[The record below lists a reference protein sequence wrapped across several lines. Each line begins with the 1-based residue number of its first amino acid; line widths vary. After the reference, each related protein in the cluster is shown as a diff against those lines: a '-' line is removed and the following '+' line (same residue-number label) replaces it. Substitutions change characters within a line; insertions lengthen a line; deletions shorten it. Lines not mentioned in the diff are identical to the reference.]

1 MFTIRKEYMDKRY
14 NSPGRRAIVA
24 GLMAATLLSNV
35 SGVAKYAYAETTPTA
50 QIKTTNVDL
59 AKLKLQ
65 KLNLNMND
73 YEVIHKDPTT
83 QINTFD
89 SSAYFSQPG
98 NGWAPTSIIQFSSQI
113 DKSKDHIVID
123 NPVEIL
129 FKNTGYYFG
138 RQTNV
143 RMKVNRVY
151 YDAIDYSG
159 TSYASTSTRERR
171 MSKPGDEVMF
181 AELDN
186 AAGENGVVQFTNYN
200 FYTGEPNAAP
210 YVHPVQGSKQNT
222 LNSWYTMRADVTYT
236 IEYADGTQADMKL
249 VVPVGDLDVI
259 SYVNKAKGDGAG
271 QNEMFELPNA
281 DAQASKIIFNR
292 NFASRLTRPSDNNG
306 TMVINPPANSIG
318 GNSLDWMYNTTGAT
332 IRSRSNSLTFT
343 SGSAD
348 ASGTD
353 FGVYVEHPAV
363 DPVKK
368 VDKTRIAS
376 YQDGKL
382 VYTIQS
388 TIPKVGT
395 DVIDDIDEFSIDD
408 LLDNRLKNV
417 TVKGVYVTD
426 SEDADPSTADWR
438 KLPPNKY
445 TIDTTGQKLKV
456 NIDKSQL
463 GHKQVK
469 VIFETDTLA
478 TDLSADT
485 SIINNQATVHTDDVP
500 SKSNVTRTQPT
511 YKFDHEFVAEDGSQL
526 PGDVTTLT
534 PGTTEDITPGTTV
547 TPNLF
552 TVPDAS
558 KPDTS
563 YKGYD
568 ASKVQV
574 KDDAKNGVWSFK
586 SWDKAN
592 ETLDHKN
599 GHFIGTWAFTPNAYA
614 QTYKYVMSDGSTVPA
629 EVNATL
635 PARVGDLVDGTNVT
649 AANPLAPAAENA
661 MQPTDKGY
669 DASKTQVKLPHGYAD
684 FIGWD
689 IPSATINR
697 ADVLHTGTW
706 EYHEN
711 LWGKSHEFK
720 SNTDKA
726 LPAGITAITPA
737 TVNDQYHDGD
747 TINADDFQIPAENVV
762 SSTNPLYDASKVQY
776 LDEHG
781 VWTADDAWDKS
792 NVVVDHADTHFV
804 RGWTYQANSY
814 AKNHK
819 FESVDGTPLPTE
831 LTAITP
837 ASSNGYEDGT
847 VLNADTFEVPAANK
861 VDASDKLY
869 QEGKTQFRSND
880 GMGVWTAEPAWD
892 KHDVTV
898 DHADVTFTLKWSY
911 SEYKFGKQ
919 HKFVAEDGSELP
931 QGIKDITPGN
941 IENQYKPNEVI
952 TADGFEVPADKK
964 PADGTEYADASK
976 KQFVDTERDGVW
988 EFIGW
993 DKDNITV
1000 DHSDDNLFTGTWR
1013 FSPYHHKQ
1021 THEFVS
1027 GTDGKQLPEKIL
1039 NMTPG
1044 EVDGLVTGNTANPS
1058 TFTVAD
1064 GDKTPDTNREYQV
1077 GKVQV
1082 VDGAGSWTFKSW
1094 DKDSET
1100 VNKTDVHFV
1109 GTWEYN
1115 EPSFGKT
1122 HKYVSETEGME
1133 LPKVVTDTLPGN
1145 VTDAYK
1151 RGEVVNGDTIP
1162 NEVTDEDN
1170 DGVWTTTG
1178 WKTKDVTIE
1187 NSDPEFVAGWT
1198 FKANP
1203 HKATYEFVSGTPGKD
1218 LPKSIV
1224 DMTPT
1229 DPADYTKGT
1238 EVPAKSEFEK
1248 TVKDEDNDG
1257 VWTFKSYDHDK
1268 QTVEKSDIKF
1278 VGTWEF
1284 TPNTYP
1290 VGYEFKSTDPKR
1302 ELPKVVKDKLPKD
1315 DKTYITKT
1323 PVDAQKIPNDPV
1335 YDPELDIDWTFNKWD
1350 SSKKTIEREG
1360 IKFTGE
1366 WTPKQREYKVT
1377 YKFTSGTSGR
1387 ELPKEVTDLLP
1398 KDNKIYV
1405 TGSKVKSNKPSKTEV
1420 KVDGGTWKFKEFP
1433 PELTIDKK
1441 DGEFA
1446 GEWVFEADPEPA
1458 KPAAKPVPKTGD
1470 ATTTAPVVGGITAI
1484 MTSILAFFGIKRKS
1498 DD

>member
-1 MFTIRKEYMDKRY
+1 MDKRY

-35 SGVAKYAYAETTPTA
+35 SGIAKHAYAETPTTA

-73 YEVIHKDPTT
+73 YEVVHKDPTT

-281 DAQASKIIFNR
+281 DSQASKIIFNR
-292 NFASRLTRPSDNNG
+292 NFAARLTRPSDNNG

-426 SEDADPSTADWR
+426 SEDADPPTADWR

-592 ETLDHKN
+592 ETLDKKN

-635 PARVGDLVDGTNVT
+635 PARVGDLIDGTNVT
-649 AANPLAPAAENA
+649 AANPLAPAAENV

-669 DASKTQVKLPHGYAD
+669 DATKTQVKLPHGYAD
-684 FIGWD
+684 FVNWD

-720 SNTDKA
+720 SNTDKT

-762 SSTNPLYDASKVQY
+762 PATNPLYDTNKIQY
-776 LDEHG
+776 LDKHG

-819 FESVDGTPLPTE
+819 FESVDGTPLPGE

-931 QGIKDITPGN
+931 QGIKDITPASV
-941 IENQYKPNEVI
+941 ENQYKPNEVI
-952 TADGFEVPADKK
+952 TADSFEVPADKK
-964 PADGTEYADASK
+964 PSDGTEYADASK

-988 EFIGW
+988 EFVSW

-1000 DHSDDNLFTGTWR
+1000 DHSDDNLFTGTW
-1013 FSPYHHKQ
+1013 K
-1021 THEFVS
+1021 
-1027 GTDGKQLPEKIL
+1027 
-1039 NMTPG
+1039 
-1044 EVDGLVTGNTANPS
+1044 
-1058 TFTVAD
+1058 
-1064 GDKTPDTNREYQV
+1064 
-1077 GKVQV
+1077 
-1082 VDGAGSWTFKSW
+1082 
-1094 DKDSET
+1094 
-1100 VNKTDVHFV
+1100 FV
-1109 GTWEYN
+1109 GY
-1115 EPSFGKT
+1115 S
-1122 HKYVSETEGME
+1122 
-1133 LPKVVTDTLPGN
+1133 
-1145 VTDAYK
+1145 
-1151 RGEVVNGDTIP
+1151 
-1162 NEVTDEDN
+1162 
-1170 DGVWTTTG
+1170 
-1178 WKTKDVTIE
+1178 
-1187 NSDPEFVAGWT
+1187 
-1198 FKANP
+1198 

-1229 DPADYTKGT
+1229 DPTKYTKGT

-1257 VWTFKSYDHDK
+1257 TWTFKSYDHDK
-1268 QTVEKSDIKF
+1268 QTIEKSDIKF

-1323 PVDAQKIPNDPV
+1323 PVDVQKIPNDQV

-1350 SSKKTIEREG
+1350 SPKKTIEREG

-1377 YKFTSGTSGR
+1377 YKFTSGTPGK
-1387 ELPKEVTDLLP
+1387 ELPKEVIDLLP
-1398 KDNKIYV
+1398 KDDKTYV
-1405 TGSKVKSNKPSKTEV
+1405 TGSKVKSNTPSKTEV

-1446 GEWVFEADPEPA
+1446 GEWVFEADPAPTPEPQ

-1470 ATTTAPVVGGITAI
+1470 ATTTAPVVGGIAAI

>member
-1 MFTIRKEYMDKRY
+1 MFTNRKEYMDKRY

-35 SGVAKYAYAETTPTA
+35 SGIVKSAYAETPTTA

-200 FYTGEPNAAP
+200 FYTGKPNAAP
-210 YVHPVQGSKQNT
+210 YVHPTNGSKQNT
-222 LNSWYTMRADVTYT
+222 LSSWYTMRADVTYT

-249 VVPVGDLDVI
+249 VVPVGDIDVI
-259 SYVNKAKGDGAG
+259 NWVNKQKGDGAG
-271 QNEMFELPNA
+271 QNESFELPNA
-281 DAQASKIIFNR
+281 DSQASKIIFNR
-292 NFASRLTRPSDNNG
+292 NFAARLTRPSDNNG

-318 GNSLDWMYNTTGAT
+318 GNSMDWMYNTTGTT

-478 TDLSADT
+478 TDLSTDT

-552 TVPDAS
+552 SVPDTS

-614 QTYKYVMSDGSTVPA
+614 QTYKYVMSDGSAVPA

-635 PARVGDLVDGTNVT
+635 PARVGDLIDGTNVT
-649 AANPLAPAAENA
+649 AANPLAPAAENV

-669 DASKTQVKLPHGYAD
+669 DATKTQVKLPHGYAD

-762 SSTNPLYDASKVQY
+762 PSTNPLYDASKVQY

-781 VWTADDAWDKS
+781 VWTVDDAWDKS

-898 DHADVTFTLKWSY
+898 DHGDVTFTLKWSY

-931 QGIKDITPGN
+931 QGIKDITPASV
-941 IENQYKPNEVI
+941 ENQYKPNEVI

-988 EFIGW
+988 EFVSW
-993 DKDNITV
+993 DKDDITV
-1000 DHSDDNLFTGTWR
+1000 DHSDDNLFTGTWK
-1013 FSPYHHKQ
+1013 FMGYS
-1021 THEFVS
+1021 
-1027 GTDGKQLPEKIL
+1027 
-1039 NMTPG
+1039 
-1044 EVDGLVTGNTANPS
+1044 
-1058 TFTVAD
+1058 
-1064 GDKTPDTNREYQV
+1064 
-1077 GKVQV
+1077 
-1082 VDGAGSWTFKSW
+1082 
-1094 DKDSET
+1094 
-1100 VNKTDVHFV
+1100 
-1109 GTWEYN
+1109 
-1115 EPSFGKT
+1115 
-1122 HKYVSETEGME
+1122 
-1133 LPKVVTDTLPGN
+1133 
-1145 VTDAYK
+1145 
-1151 RGEVVNGDTIP
+1151 
-1162 NEVTDEDN
+1162 
-1170 DGVWTTTG
+1170 
-1178 WKTKDVTIE
+1178 
-1187 NSDPEFVAGWT
+1187 
-1198 FKANP
+1198 
-1203 HKATYEFVSGTPGKD
+1203 HKATYEFVSGTPGKE

-1229 DPADYTKGT
+1229 DPAKYTKGT

-1257 VWTFKSYDHDK
+1257 TWTFKSYDHDK

-1323 PVDAQKIPNDPV
+1323 SVDAQKIPNDPV

-1350 SSKKTIEREG
+1350 SPKKTIEREG

-1377 YKFTSGTSGR
+1377 YKFTSGTPGK

-1398 KDNKIYV
+1398 KDDKTYV

-1446 GEWVFEADPEPA
+1446 GEWVFEADPVPTPEPQ

-1470 ATTTAPVVGGITAI
+1470 ATTTAPVVGGIAAI

>member
-1 MFTIRKEYMDKRY
+1 MDKRY

-35 SGVAKYAYAETTPTA
+35 SGIVKSAYAETPTTA

-73 YEVIHKDPTT
+73 YEVVHKDPTT

-259 SYVNKAKGDGAG
+259 NYVNKAKGDGAG

-281 DAQASKIIFNR
+281 DSQASKIIFNR
-292 NFASRLTRPSDNNG
+292 NFAARLTRPSDNNG

-445 TIDTTGQKLKV
+445 TIDTTGQRLKV

-599 GHFIGTWAFTPNAYA
+599 GHFIGTWAFTPNTYA
-614 QTYKYVMSDGSTVPA
+614 QTYKYIMSDGSAVPA

-635 PARVGDLVDGTNVT
+635 PARVGDLIDGTNVT
-649 AANPLAPAAENA
+649 AANPLAPAAENV
-661 MQPTDKGY
+661 MRSTDKGY
-669 DASKTQVKLPHGYAD
+669 DATKTQVKLPHGYAD

-747 TINADDFQIPAENVV
+747 TINADEFQIPADHVV
-762 SSTNPLYDASKVQY
+762 STTNPLYDANKVQY

-837 ASSNGYEDGT
+837 VSSDGYEDGT

-911 SEYKFGKQ
+911 QEYKFGKQ

-931 QGIKDITPGN
+931 QGIKDITPAN
-941 IENQYKPNEVI
+941 VENQYKPNEVI

-988 EFIGW
+988 EFVSW

-1000 DHSDDNLFTGTWR
+1000 DHSDDNLFTGTWK
-1013 FSPYHHKQ
+1013 FMGYS
-1021 THEFVS
+1021 
-1027 GTDGKQLPEKIL
+1027 
-1039 NMTPG
+1039 
-1044 EVDGLVTGNTANPS
+1044 
-1058 TFTVAD
+1058 
-1064 GDKTPDTNREYQV
+1064 
-1077 GKVQV
+1077 
-1082 VDGAGSWTFKSW
+1082 
-1094 DKDSET
+1094 
-1100 VNKTDVHFV
+1100 
-1109 GTWEYN
+1109 
-1115 EPSFGKT
+1115 
-1122 HKYVSETEGME
+1122 
-1133 LPKVVTDTLPGN
+1133 
-1145 VTDAYK
+1145 
-1151 RGEVVNGDTIP
+1151 
-1162 NEVTDEDN
+1162 
-1170 DGVWTTTG
+1170 
-1178 WKTKDVTIE
+1178 
-1187 NSDPEFVAGWT
+1187 
-1198 FKANP
+1198 

-1229 DPADYTKGT
+1229 DPAKYTKGT

-1257 VWTFKSYDHDK
+1257 TWTFKSYDHDK

-1350 SSKKTIEREG
+1350 SPKKTIEREG

-1377 YKFTSGTSGR
+1377 YKFTSGTPGK

-1398 KDNKIYV
+1398 KDDKTYV
-1405 TGSKVKSNKPSKTEV
+1405 TGSKVKSNTPSKTEV

-1446 GEWVFEADPEPA
+1446 GEWVFEADPAPAPTPEPQ

-1470 ATTTAPVVGGITAI
+1470 ATTVAPAVGGIAAI

>member
-1 MFTIRKEYMDKRY
+1 MDKHY

-35 SGVAKYAYAETTPTA
+35 SGIVKFAYAETPNTA

-259 SYVNKAKGDGAG
+259 NSVNKLKGDGAG

-281 DAQASKIIFNR
+281 DSQASKIIFNR
-292 NFASRLTRPSDNNG
+292 NFAARLTRPSDNNG
-306 TMVINPPANSIG
+306 TMVINPPANSTG
-318 GNSLDWMYNTTGAT
+318 GNSLDWMYNTTGTT

-438 KLPPNKY
+438 KLPASRY
-445 TIDTTGQKLKV
+445 TVDTTGQRLKV

-614 QTYKYVMSDGSTVPA
+614 QTYKYVMSDGSAVPA

-649 AANPLAPAAENA
+649 AANPLAPAAKNV

-669 DASKTQVKLPHGYAD
+669 DATKTQVKLPHGYAN
-684 FIGWD
+684 FISWD

-720 SNTDKA
+720 SNTDRA
-726 LPAGITAITPA
+726 LPAGITALTPA

-747 TINADDFQIPAENVV
+747 TINADSFQIPAENVV
-762 SSTNPLYDASKVQY
+762 PSTNPLYDANKVQY

-781 VWTADDAWDKS
+781 VWTADDSWDKS

-869 QEGKTQFRSND
+869 QDGKTQFRSND

-898 DHADVTFTLKWSY
+898 DHGDVTFTLKWSY

-931 QGIKDITPGN
+931 QGIKDITPASV
-941 IENQYKPNEVI
+941 ENQYKPNEVI

-988 EFIGW
+988 EFVSW

-1000 DHSDDNLFTGTWR
+1000 DHSDDNLFTGTWK
-1013 FSPYHHKQ
+1013 FMGYS
-1021 THEFVS
+1021 
-1027 GTDGKQLPEKIL
+1027 
-1039 NMTPG
+1039 
-1044 EVDGLVTGNTANPS
+1044 
-1058 TFTVAD
+1058 
-1064 GDKTPDTNREYQV
+1064 
-1077 GKVQV
+1077 
-1082 VDGAGSWTFKSW
+1082 
-1094 DKDSET
+1094 
-1100 VNKTDVHFV
+1100 
-1109 GTWEYN
+1109 
-1115 EPSFGKT
+1115 
-1122 HKYVSETEGME
+1122 
-1133 LPKVVTDTLPGN
+1133 
-1145 VTDAYK
+1145 
-1151 RGEVVNGDTIP
+1151 
-1162 NEVTDEDN
+1162 
-1170 DGVWTTTG
+1170 
-1178 WKTKDVTIE
+1178 
-1187 NSDPEFVAGWT
+1187 
-1198 FKANP
+1198 
-1203 HKATYEFVSGTPGKD
+1203 HKATYEFVSGTPGKE

-1229 DPADYTKGT
+1229 DPAEYTKGT

-1257 VWTFKSYDHDK
+1257 TWTFKSYDHDK

-1350 SSKKTIEREG
+1350 SPKKTIEREG

-1377 YKFTSGTSGR
+1377 YKFTSGTPGKD
-1387 ELPKEVTDLLP
+1387 LPKEVTDLLP
-1398 KDNKIYV
+1398 KDDKTYV

-1470 ATTTAPVVGGITAI
+1470 ATTTAPAVGGIAAI

-1498 DD
+1498 DE

>member
-1 MFTIRKEYMDKRY
+1 MDKRY
-14 NSPGRRAIVA
+14 NSLGRRAIVA
-24 GLMAATLLSNV
+24 GLMTATFLSNV
-35 SGVAKYAYAETTPTA
+35 SGIVKSAYAETPTTA

-73 YEVIHKDPTT
+73 YEVVHKDPTT

-159 TSYASTSTRERR
+159 TSYAATSTRERR
-171 MSKPGDEVMF
+171 ISKAEDEVMF

-281 DAQASKIIFNR
+281 DSQASKIIFNR
-292 NFASRLTRPSDNNG
+292 NFAARLTRPSDNNG
-306 TMVINPPANSIG
+306 TMVINPPTNSIG

-614 QTYKYVMSDGSTVPA
+614 QTYKYVMSDGSAVPA

-649 AANPLAPAAENA
+649 AANPLAPAAENV

-669 DASKTQVKLPHGYAD
+669 DATKTQVKLPHGYAD

-726 LPAGITAITPA
+726 LPAGITALTPA

-747 TINADDFQIPAENVV
+747 TINADSFQIPADHVV
-762 SSTNPLYDASKVQY
+762 PSTNPLYDANKVQY

-837 ASSNGYEDGT
+837 ASSDGYEDGT

-911 SEYKFGKQ
+911 TEYKFGKQ

-931 QGIKDITPGN
+931 QGIKDITPASV
-941 IENQYKPNEVI
+941 ENQYKPNEVI
-952 TADGFEVPADKK
+952 TADSFEVPADKK

-988 EFIGW
+988 EFVSW

-1000 DHSDDNLFTGTWR
+1000 DHSDDNLFTGTWK
-1013 FSPYHHKQ
+1013 FMGYS
-1021 THEFVS
+1021 
-1027 GTDGKQLPEKIL
+1027 
-1039 NMTPG
+1039 
-1044 EVDGLVTGNTANPS
+1044 
-1058 TFTVAD
+1058 
-1064 GDKTPDTNREYQV
+1064 
-1077 GKVQV
+1077 
-1082 VDGAGSWTFKSW
+1082 
-1094 DKDSET
+1094 
-1100 VNKTDVHFV
+1100 
-1109 GTWEYN
+1109 
-1115 EPSFGKT
+1115 
-1122 HKYVSETEGME
+1122 
-1133 LPKVVTDTLPGN
+1133 
-1145 VTDAYK
+1145 
-1151 RGEVVNGDTIP
+1151 
-1162 NEVTDEDN
+1162 
-1170 DGVWTTTG
+1170 
-1178 WKTKDVTIE
+1178 
-1187 NSDPEFVAGWT
+1187 
-1198 FKANP
+1198 
-1203 HKATYEFVSGTPGKD
+1203 HKATYEFVSGTPGKE

-1229 DPADYTKGT
+1229 DPAKYTKGT

-1257 VWTFKSYDHDK
+1257 TWTFKSYDHDK

-1315 DKTYITKT
+1315 DKTYIAKT

-1350 SSKKTIEREG
+1350 SPKKTIEREG

-1377 YKFTSGTSGR
+1377 YKFTSGTPGK

-1398 KDNKIYV
+1398 KDDKTYV
-1405 TGSKVKSNKPSKTEV
+1405 TGSKVNSNKPSKTEV

-1446 GEWVFEADPEPA
+1446 GEWVFEADPAPTPEPQ

-1470 ATTTAPVVGGITAI
+1470 ATTTTPVVGGIAAI

>member
-35 SGVAKYAYAETTPTA
+35 SGIVKSAYAETPNTA

-73 YEVIHKDPTT
+73 YEVVHKDPTT

-186 AAGENGVVQFTNYN
+186 AAGENGVVQFTNCN

-222 LNSWYTMRADVTYT
+222 LNSWYTMRADVTCT

-281 DAQASKIIFNR
+281 DSQASKIIFNR
-292 NFASRLTRPSDNNG
+292 NFAARLTRPSDNNG

-417 TVKGVYVTD
+417 TVEGVYVTD

-526 PGDVTTLT
+526 PGDVTALT

-574 KDDAKNGVWSFK
+574 KDDTKNGVWSFK

-614 QTYKYVMSDGSTVPA
+614 QTYKYVMSDGSAVPA

-649 AANPLAPAAENA
+649 AANPLAPAAENV

-669 DASKTQVKLPHGYAD
+669 DATKTQVKLPHGYAD

-747 TINADDFQIPAENVV
+747 TINADTFQIPAENVV
-762 SSTNPLYDASKVQY
+762 PSTNPLYDANKVQY

-792 NVVVDHADTHFV
+792 NVTVDHADTHFV

-819 FESVDGTPLPTE
+819 FGSVDGTPLPTE

-837 ASSNGYEDGT
+837 ASSSGYEDGT

-880 GMGVWTAEPAWD
+880 GMGVWTAEPEWD

-898 DHADVTFTLKWSY
+898 DHGDVTFTLKWRY
-911 SEYKFGKQ
+911 QEYKFGKQ

-931 QGIKDITPGN
+931 QGIKDITPAN
-941 IENQYKPNEVI
+941 VENQYKPNEVI
-952 TADGFEVPADKK
+952 TADGFEVPTDKK

-1000 DHSDDNLFTGTWR
+1000 DHSDDNLFTGTWK
-1013 FSPYHHKQ
+1013 FMGYS
-1021 THEFVS
+1021 
-1027 GTDGKQLPEKIL
+1027 
-1039 NMTPG
+1039 
-1044 EVDGLVTGNTANPS
+1044 
-1058 TFTVAD
+1058 
-1064 GDKTPDTNREYQV
+1064 
-1077 GKVQV
+1077 
-1082 VDGAGSWTFKSW
+1082 
-1094 DKDSET
+1094 
-1100 VNKTDVHFV
+1100 
-1109 GTWEYN
+1109 
-1115 EPSFGKT
+1115 
-1122 HKYVSETEGME
+1122 
-1133 LPKVVTDTLPGN
+1133 
-1145 VTDAYK
+1145 
-1151 RGEVVNGDTIP
+1151 
-1162 NEVTDEDN
+1162 
-1170 DGVWTTTG
+1170 
-1178 WKTKDVTIE
+1178 
-1187 NSDPEFVAGWT
+1187 
-1198 FKANP
+1198 
-1203 HKATYEFVSGTPGKD
+1203 HKATYEFVSGTSGKK

-1229 DPADYTKGT
+1229 DPVKYTKGT

-1257 VWTFKSYDHDK
+1257 TWTFKSYDHDK
-1268 QTVEKSDIKF
+1268 QTIEKSDIKF

-1290 VGYEFKSTDPKR
+1290 VGYEFKSSDPKR

-1350 SSKKTIEREG
+1350 SPKKTIEREG

-1377 YKFTSGTSGR
+1377 YKFTSGTPGK

-1398 KDNKIYV
+1398 KDDKTYV

-1446 GEWVFEADPEPA
+1446 GEWVFEADPAPTPEPQKPVA
-1458 KPAAKPVPKTGD
+1458 KTVPKTGD
-1470 ATTTAPVVGGITAI
+1470 ATTVVPAVGGIAAI

-1498 DD
+1498 NE

>member
-1 MFTIRKEYMDKRY
+1 MKKNKFVFNK
-14 NSPGRRAIVA
+14 AVAA
-24 GLMAATLLSNV
+24 GLMLTSIVSPFVTNPATAHAAEPV
-35 SGVAKYAYAETTPTA
+35 

-59 AKLKLQ
+59 SKLQLQ

-73 YEVIHKDPTT
+73 YEIVHQDPTT
-83 QINTFD
+83 KINMFD
-89 SSAYFSQPG
+89 MSAYHTQPDSAWTPF
-98 NGWAPTSIIQFSSQI
+98 NIIQFSSQI
-113 DKSKDHIVID
+113 DKSKDHIEID

-138 RQTNV
+138 KQTNV
-143 RMKVNRVY
+143 RVKVNKVY
-151 YDAIDYSG
+151 YDAVDYSG
-159 TSYASTSTRERR
+159 TSWASKGSREAR
-171 MSKPGDEVMF
+171 MNAPQNEVMF
-181 AELDN
+181 GELDD
-186 AAGENGVVQFTNYN
+186 ATAETGLMQFTNYN
-200 FYTGEPNAAP
+200 FYTTEPNFAP
-210 YVHPVQGSKQNT
+210 YTHAKPGSSQNA
-222 LNSWYTMRADVTYT
+222 LMSMYTMRADVTYT

-249 VVPVGDLDVI
+249 VMPVADIDVI
-259 SYVNKAKGDGAG
+259 NWATKAGSSAVN
-271 QNEMFELPNA
+271 QNEMFGLPNA
-281 DAQASKIIFNR
+281 SEQASKVIFNQG
-292 NFASRLTRPSDNNG
+292 FSGRLTQPESNNG
-306 TMVINPPANSIG
+306 NMLVDPPKGSVG
-318 GNSLDWMYNTTGAT
+318 GNTNDWMYNTTGTT
-332 IRSRSNSLTFT
+332 IRSRTNSLTFT

-353 FGVYVEHPAV
+353 FGVFVEHPQSE
-363 DPVKK
+363 PVKK

-376 YQDGKL
+376 YTDGTL
-382 VYTIQS
+382 EYTIQAAV
-388 TIPKVGT
+388 PKVGT
-395 DVIDDIDEFSIDD
+395 DVIDAIDSFSIED
-408 LLDNRLKNV
+408 LLDNRLKDV
-417 TVKGVYVTD
+417 EVKGVYTTD
-426 SEDADPSTADWR
+426 SEDANPGVAEWT
-438 KLPPNKY
+438 KLRGTQY
-445 TIDTTGQKLKV
+445 TIDTTGNRLKV
-456 NIDKSQL
+456 DINKNLL
-463 GHKQVK
+463 GHKQFKVVFVVK
-469 VIFETDTLA
+469 TQSH
-478 TDLSADT
+478 DLMADT
-485 SIINNQATVHTDDVP
+485 SIINNQAISHSDDVP
-500 SKSNVTRTQPT
+500 SKSNVVRTQPT
-511 YKFDHEFVAEDGSQL
+511 LMYDHEFKSEDGSEL
-526 PGDVTTLT
+526 PQDVKTLT
-534 PGTTEDITPGTTV
+534 PASTEDITPGTTV

-552 TVPDAS
+552 SVPEAS
-558 KPDTS
+558 KPNAT
-563 YKGYD
+563 YNGYD
-568 ASKVQV
+568 AGKVQV
-574 KDDAKNGVWSFK
+574 KDDVKNGVWSFK
-586 SWDKAN
+586 SWDKQS
-592 ETLDHKN
+592 ETLEKKN

-614 QTYKYVMSDGSTVPA
+614 QTYKYVMSDGSAVPA

-649 AANPLAPAAENA
+649 AANPLAPAAENV

-669 DASKTQVKLPHGYAD
+669 DATKTQVKLPHGYAN
-684 FIGWD
+684 FVNWD
-689 IPSATINR
+689 IPSVTINR

-726 LPAGITAITPA
+726 LPAGITALTPA

-747 TINADDFQIPAENVV
+747 TINADSFQIPAENVV
-762 SSTNPLYDASKVQY
+762 PSTNPLYDANKVQY

-898 DHADVTFTLKWSY
+898 DHGDVTFTLKWSY

-931 QGIKDITPGN
+931 QGIKDITPAN
-941 IENQYKPNEVI
+941 VENQYKPNEVI
-952 TADGFEVPADKK
+952 TADGFEVPADKR

-988 EFIGW
+988 EFVSW

-1000 DHSDDNLFTGTWR
+1000 DHSDDNLFTGTWK
-1013 FSPYHHKQ
+1013 F
-1021 THEFVS
+1021 
-1027 GTDGKQLPEKIL
+1027 
-1039 NMTPG
+1039 
-1044 EVDGLVTGNTANPS
+1044 
-1058 TFTVAD
+1058 
-1064 GDKTPDTNREYQV
+1064 
-1077 GKVQV
+1077 
-1082 VDGAGSWTFKSW
+1082 
-1094 DKDSET
+1094 
-1100 VNKTDVHFV
+1100 
-1109 GTWEYN
+1109 
-1115 EPSFGKT
+1115 
-1122 HKYVSETEGME
+1122 
-1133 LPKVVTDTLPGN
+1133 
-1145 VTDAYK
+1145 
-1151 RGEVVNGDTIP
+1151 NGY
-1162 NEVTDEDN
+1162 
-1170 DGVWTTTG
+1170 
-1178 WKTKDVTIE
+1178 
-1187 NSDPEFVAGWT
+1187 S
-1198 FKANP
+1198 
-1203 HKATYEFVSGTPGKD
+1203 HKATYEFVSGTPGKE

-1229 DPADYTKGT
+1229 DPAKYTKGT

-1257 VWTFKSYDHDK
+1257 TWTFKSYDHDK

-1350 SSKKTIEREG
+1350 SPKKTIEREG

-1377 YKFTSGTSGR
+1377 YKFTSGTPGK

-1398 KDNKIYV
+1398 KDDKTYV

-1446 GEWVFEADPEPA
+1446 GEWVFEADPAPTPEPQ
-1458 KPAAKPVPKTGD
+1458 KPVPATGQEEVSPFGI
-1470 ATTTAPVVGGITAI
+1470 AGGIAAI
-1484 MTSILAFFGIKRKS
+1484 AAAALAFIGYKRSKR
-1498 DD
+1498 DDDIEK

>member
-1 MFTIRKEYMDKRY
+1 MDKRY

-35 SGVAKYAYAETTPTA
+35 SGMVKSAYAETPTTA
-50 QIKTTNVDL
+50 QIKSTNVDL
-59 AKLKLQ
+59 ARLKLQ

-151 YDAIDYSG
+151 YDAVDYSG

-171 MSKPGDEVMF
+171 MSKSEDEVMF

-200 FYTGEPNAAP
+200 FYTAEPSAAP

-249 VVPVGDLDVI
+249 VVPVGDIDVI
-259 SYVNKAKGDGAG
+259 NSVNKLKGDGAG

-281 DAQASKIIFNR
+281 DSQASKIILNR
-292 NFASRLTRPSDNNG
+292 NFAARLTHPSDNNG
-306 TMVINPPANSIG
+306 TMVVNPPANSTG
-318 GNSLDWMYNTTGAT
+318 GNSLDWMYNTTGTT

-438 KLPPNKY
+438 KLTPNKY

-552 TVPDAS
+552 SVPETA
-558 KPDTS
+558 KPNAT
-563 YKGYD
+563 YNGYD
-568 ASKVQV
+568 AGKVQV

-614 QTYKYVMSDGSTVPA
+614 QTYKYVMSDGSAVPA

-649 AANPLAPAAENA
+649 AANPLAPAAENV

-669 DASKTQVKLPHGYAD
+669 DATKTQVKLPHGYAD

-747 TINADDFQIPAENVV
+747 TISADSFQIPAENVV
-762 SSTNPLYDASKVQY
+762 PSTNPLYDANKVQY

-781 VWTADDAWDKS
+781 VWTADGAWDKS
-792 NVVVDHADTHFV
+792 DVVVDHADTHFV

-819 FESVDGTPLPTE
+819 FESVDGTPLPAE

-861 VDASDKLY
+861 VDTSDKLY

-880 GMGVWTAEPAWD
+880 GVGVWTAEPAWD

-898 DHADVTFTLKWSY
+898 DHGDVTFTLKWSY

-931 QGIKDITPGN
+931 QGIKDITPAN
-941 IENQYKPNEVI
+941 VENQYKPNEVI
-952 TADGFEVPADKK
+952 TADGFEVPSDKK
-964 PADGTEYADASK
+964 PVDGTEYADASK

-988 EFIGW
+988 EFVSW

-1000 DHSDDNLFTGTWR
+1000 DHSDDNLFTGTWK
-1013 FSPYHHKQ
+1013 FMGYS
-1021 THEFVS
+1021 
-1027 GTDGKQLPEKIL
+1027 
-1039 NMTPG
+1039 
-1044 EVDGLVTGNTANPS
+1044 
-1058 TFTVAD
+1058 
-1064 GDKTPDTNREYQV
+1064 
-1077 GKVQV
+1077 
-1082 VDGAGSWTFKSW
+1082 
-1094 DKDSET
+1094 
-1100 VNKTDVHFV
+1100 
-1109 GTWEYN
+1109 
-1115 EPSFGKT
+1115 
-1122 HKYVSETEGME
+1122 
-1133 LPKVVTDTLPGN
+1133 
-1145 VTDAYK
+1145 
-1151 RGEVVNGDTIP
+1151 
-1162 NEVTDEDN
+1162 
-1170 DGVWTTTG
+1170 
-1178 WKTKDVTIE
+1178 
-1187 NSDPEFVAGWT
+1187 
-1198 FKANP
+1198 
-1203 HKATYEFVSGTPGKD
+1203 HKATYEFVSGTPGKE

-1229 DPADYTKGT
+1229 DPAKYTKGT

-1257 VWTFKSYDHDK
+1257 TWTFKSYDHDK

-1350 SSKKTIEREG
+1350 SPKKTIEREG

-1377 YKFTSGTSGR
+1377 YKFTSGTPGK

-1398 KDNKIYV
+1398 KDDKTYV
-1405 TGSKVKSNKPSKTEV
+1405 TGSKVKSNTPSKTEV

-1446 GEWVFEADPEPA
+1446 GEWVFETDPEPA
-1458 KPAAKPVPKTGD
+1458 KPDAKPVPKTGD
-1470 ATTTAPVVGGITAI
+1470 ATTVAPAVGGIAAI

>member
-35 SGVAKYAYAETTPTA
+35 SGIVKSAYAETPNTA

-73 YEVIHKDPTT
+73 YEVVHKDPTT

-200 FYTGEPNAAP
+200 FYTGEPNTAP

-259 SYVNKAKGDGAG
+259 NYVNKAKGDGAG

-281 DAQASKIIFNR
+281 DSQASKIIFNR
-292 NFASRLTRPSDNNG
+292 NFAARLTRPSDNNG

-511 YKFDHEFVAEDGSQL
+511 YKFDHEFVAEDGAQL

-558 KPDTS
+558 KPDNS

-614 QTYKYVMSDGSTVPA
+614 QTYKYVMSDGSAVPA

-649 AANPLAPAAENA
+649 AANPLAPAAENV

-669 DASKTQVKLPHGYAD
+669 DASKTQVKLPHGYAN
-684 FIGWD
+684 FVNWD

-726 LPAGITAITPA
+726 LPAGITALTPA

-747 TINADDFQIPAENVV
+747 TINADEFQIPADHVV
-762 SSTNPLYDASKVQY
+762 PTTNPLYDASKVQY

-781 VWTADDAWDKS
+781 VWTADDTWDKS

-898 DHADVTFTLKWSY
+898 DHGDVTFTLKWSY

-931 QGIKDITPGN
+931 QGIKDITPVN
-941 IENQYKPNEVI
+941 VENQYKPNEVI
-952 TADGFEVPADKK
+952 TADSFEVPADKK

-988 EFIGW
+988 EFVSW

-1000 DHSDDNLFTGTWR
+1000 DHSDDNLFTGTWK
-1013 FSPYHHKQ
+1013 F
-1021 THEFVS
+1021 
-1027 GTDGKQLPEKIL
+1027 
-1039 NMTPG
+1039 
-1044 EVDGLVTGNTANPS
+1044 TGYS
-1058 TFTVAD
+1058 
-1064 GDKTPDTNREYQV
+1064 
-1077 GKVQV
+1077 
-1082 VDGAGSWTFKSW
+1082 
-1094 DKDSET
+1094 
-1100 VNKTDVHFV
+1100 
-1109 GTWEYN
+1109 
-1115 EPSFGKT
+1115 
-1122 HKYVSETEGME
+1122 
-1133 LPKVVTDTLPGN
+1133 
-1145 VTDAYK
+1145 
-1151 RGEVVNGDTIP
+1151 
-1162 NEVTDEDN
+1162 
-1170 DGVWTTTG
+1170 
-1178 WKTKDVTIE
+1178 
-1187 NSDPEFVAGWT
+1187 
-1198 FKANP
+1198 

-1229 DPADYTKGT
+1229 DPAKYTKGT

-1248 TVKDEDNDG
+1248 TIKDEDNDG
-1257 VWTFKSYDHDK
+1257 TWTFKSYDHDK

-1290 VGYEFKSTDPKR
+1290 VDYEFKSTDPKR

-1350 SSKKTIEREG
+1350 SPKKTIEREG

-1377 YKFTSGTSGR
+1377 YKFTSGTPGK

-1398 KDNKIYV
+1398 KDDKTYV

-1446 GEWVFEADPEPA
+1446 GEWVFEADPAPTPEPQ

-1470 ATTTAPVVGGITAI
+1470 ATTTAPVVGGIAAI

>member
-1 MFTIRKEYMDKRY
+1 MFTNRKEYMDKRY

-35 SGVAKYAYAETTPTA
+35 SGIVKSAYAETPNTA

-73 YEVIHKDPTT
+73 YEVVHKDPTT

-200 FYTGEPNAAP
+200 FYTSEPNAAP

-259 SYVNKAKGDGAG
+259 NYVNKAKGDGAG

-292 NFASRLTRPSDNNG
+292 NFAARLTRPSDNNG
-306 TMVINPPANSIG
+306 TMVINPPANSTG

-614 QTYKYVMSDGSTVPA
+614 QTYKYVMSDGSAVPA

-635 PARVGDLVDGTNVT
+635 PARVGDLIDGTNVT
-649 AANPLAPAAENA
+649 AANPLAPAAENV

-669 DASKTQVKLPHGYAD
+669 DASKTQVKLPHGYAN
-684 FIGWD
+684 FISWD

-720 SNTDKA
+720 SNTDKV

-747 TINADDFQIPAENVV
+747 TINADSFQIPADHVV
-762 SSTNPLYDASKVQY
+762 PATNPLYDASKVQY

-861 VDASDKLY
+861 VDTSDKLY

-898 DHADVTFTLKWSY
+898 DHGDVTFTLKWSY
-911 SEYKFGKQ
+911 QEYKFGKQ

-931 QGIKDITPGN
+931 QGIKDITPASV
-941 IENQYKPNEVI
+941 ENQYKPNEVI

-1000 DHSDDNLFTGTWR
+1000 DHSDDNLFTGTWK
-1013 FSPYHHKQ
+1013 FMGYS
-1021 THEFVS
+1021 
-1027 GTDGKQLPEKIL
+1027 
-1039 NMTPG
+1039 
-1044 EVDGLVTGNTANPS
+1044 
-1058 TFTVAD
+1058 
-1064 GDKTPDTNREYQV
+1064 
-1077 GKVQV
+1077 
-1082 VDGAGSWTFKSW
+1082 
-1094 DKDSET
+1094 
-1100 VNKTDVHFV
+1100 
-1109 GTWEYN
+1109 
-1115 EPSFGKT
+1115 
-1122 HKYVSETEGME
+1122 
-1133 LPKVVTDTLPGN
+1133 
-1145 VTDAYK
+1145 
-1151 RGEVVNGDTIP
+1151 
-1162 NEVTDEDN
+1162 
-1170 DGVWTTTG
+1170 
-1178 WKTKDVTIE
+1178 
-1187 NSDPEFVAGWT
+1187 
-1198 FKANP
+1198 
-1203 HKATYEFVSGTPGKD
+1203 HKATYEFVSGTPGKE

-1248 TVKDEDNDG
+1248 AVKDEDNDG
-1257 VWTFKSYDHDK
+1257 TWTFKSYDHDK

-1290 VGYEFKSTDPKR
+1290 VGYEFKSSDPKR

-1350 SSKKTIEREG
+1350 SPKKTIEREG

-1377 YKFTSGTSGR
+1377 YKFTSGTPGK
-1387 ELPKEVTDLLP
+1387 ELPKEVTELLP
-1398 KDNKIYV
+1398 KDEKTYV

-1441 DGEFA
+1441 DGEFT
-1446 GEWVFEADPEPA
+1446 GEWVFEADPAPTPEPQ

-1470 ATTTAPVVGGITAI
+1470 ATTVAPAVGGIAAI
-1484 MTSILAFFGIKRKS
+1484 LTSILAFFGIKRKS

>member
-1 MFTIRKEYMDKRY
+1 MDKRY

-35 SGVAKYAYAETTPTA
+35 SGIVKSAYAETPNTA

-259 SYVNKAKGDGAG
+259 SYVNKTKGDGAG

-281 DAQASKIIFNR
+281 DSQASKIIFNR
-292 NFASRLTRPSDNNG
+292 NFAARLTRPSDNNG
-306 TMVINPPANSIG
+306 TMVINPPDNSIG
-318 GNSLDWMYNTTGAT
+318 GNSLDWMYNTTGTT

-438 KLPPNKY
+438 QLPPNKY

-547 TPNLF
+547 MPNLF

-614 QTYKYVMSDGSTVPA
+614 QTYKYVMSDGSEVPA

-635 PARVGDLVDGTNVT
+635 PARVGDLIDGTNVA
-649 AANPLAPAAENA
+649 AANPLAPAAENV

-747 TINADDFQIPAENVV
+747 TINADTFQIPAENVV
-762 SSTNPLYDASKVQY
+762 PSTNPLYDANKVQY

-831 LTAITP
+831 LTTITP
-837 ASSNGYEDGT
+837 ASSSGYEDGT

-898 DHADVTFTLKWSY
+898 DHGDVTFTLKWSY
-911 SEYKFGKQ
+911 TEYKFGKQ

-931 QGIKDITPGN
+931 QGIKDITPAN
-941 IENQYKPNEVI
+941 VENQYKHNEVI

-1000 DHSDDNLFTGTWR
+1000 DHSDDNLFTGTWK
-1013 FSPYHHKQ
+1013 F
-1021 THEFVS
+1021 
-1027 GTDGKQLPEKIL
+1027 
-1039 NMTPG
+1039 
-1044 EVDGLVTGNTANPS
+1044 
-1058 TFTVAD
+1058 
-1064 GDKTPDTNREYQV
+1064 
-1077 GKVQV
+1077 
-1082 VDGAGSWTFKSW
+1082 
-1094 DKDSET
+1094 
-1100 VNKTDVHFV
+1100 
-1109 GTWEYN
+1109 
-1115 EPSFGKT
+1115 
-1122 HKYVSETEGME
+1122 
-1133 LPKVVTDTLPGN
+1133 
-1145 VTDAYK
+1145 
-1151 RGEVVNGDTIP
+1151 NGY
-1162 NEVTDEDN
+1162 
-1170 DGVWTTTG
+1170 
-1178 WKTKDVTIE
+1178 
-1187 NSDPEFVAGWT
+1187 S
-1198 FKANP
+1198 
-1203 HKATYEFVSGTPGKD
+1203 HKATYEFVSGTPGKE

-1229 DPADYTKGT
+1229 DSAKYTKGT

-1257 VWTFKSYDHDK
+1257 TWTFKSYDHDK

-1284 TPNTYP
+1284 MPNTYP

-1350 SSKKTIEREG
+1350 SPKKTIEREG

-1377 YKFTSGTSGR
+1377 YKFTSGTPGK

-1398 KDNKIYV
+1398 KDDETYV

-1470 ATTTAPVVGGITAI
+1470 ATTTAPVVGGIAAI

>member
-1 MFTIRKEYMDKRY
+1 MDKRY

-35 SGVAKYAYAETTPTA
+35 SGIAKYAYAETPTAA

-73 YEVIHKDPTT
+73 YEVVHKDPTT

-186 AAGENGVVQFTNYN
+186 AAGENGVVQFANYN

-259 SYVNKAKGDGAG
+259 NYVNKAKGDGAG

-292 NFASRLTRPSDNNG
+292 NFAARLTRPSDNNG
-306 TMVINPPANSIG
+306 TMVVNPPANSIG

-574 KDDAKNGVWSFK
+574 KDDTKNGVWSFK
-586 SWDKAN
+586 SWNKAN
-592 ETLDHKN
+592 ETLDKKN

-614 QTYKYVMSDGSTVPA
+614 QTYKYVMSDGSAVPA

-649 AANPLAPAAENA
+649 AANPLAPAAENV

-669 DASKTQVKLPHGYAD
+669 DATKTQVKLPHGYAN
-684 FIGWD
+684 FISWD

-747 TINADDFQIPAENVV
+747 TINADTFQIPAENVV
-762 SSTNPLYDASKVQY
+762 PSTNPLYDASKVQY

-781 VWTADDAWDKS
+781 VWTADDAWNKS

-861 VDASDKLY
+861 VDANDKLY

-898 DHADVTFTLKWSY
+898 DHDDVTFTLKWSY

-931 QGIKDITPGN
+931 QGIKDITPAN
-941 IENQYKPNEVI
+941 VENQYKPNEVI

-988 EFIGW
+988 EFVSW

-1000 DHSDDNLFTGTWR
+1000 DHSDDNLFTGTWK
-1013 FSPYHHKQ
+1013 FMGYS
-1021 THEFVS
+1021 
-1027 GTDGKQLPEKIL
+1027 
-1039 NMTPG
+1039 
-1044 EVDGLVTGNTANPS
+1044 
-1058 TFTVAD
+1058 
-1064 GDKTPDTNREYQV
+1064 
-1077 GKVQV
+1077 
-1082 VDGAGSWTFKSW
+1082 
-1094 DKDSET
+1094 
-1100 VNKTDVHFV
+1100 
-1109 GTWEYN
+1109 
-1115 EPSFGKT
+1115 
-1122 HKYVSETEGME
+1122 
-1133 LPKVVTDTLPGN
+1133 
-1145 VTDAYK
+1145 
-1151 RGEVVNGDTIP
+1151 
-1162 NEVTDEDN
+1162 
-1170 DGVWTTTG
+1170 
-1178 WKTKDVTIE
+1178 
-1187 NSDPEFVAGWT
+1187 
-1198 FKANP
+1198 
-1203 HKATYEFVSGTPGKD
+1203 HKATYEFVSGTPGKE

-1229 DPADYTKGT
+1229 DPAKYTKGT

-1257 VWTFKSYDHDK
+1257 TWTFKSYDHDK

-1350 SSKKTIEREG
+1350 SPKKTIEREG

-1366 WTPKQREYKVT
+1366 WTPTQREYKVT
-1377 YKFTSGTSGR
+1377 YKFTSGTPGK

-1398 KDNKIYV
+1398 KDDKTYV
-1405 TGSKVKSNKPSKTEV
+1405 TGSKVKSNTPSKTEV

-1433 PELTIDKK
+1433 PNLTIDKK
-1441 DGEFA
+1441 DGEFT
-1446 GEWVFEADPEPA
+1446 GEWVFEADPAPTPEPQ

-1470 ATTTAPVVGGITAI
+1470 ATTTAPVVGGIAAI

>member
-1 MFTIRKEYMDKRY
+1 MDKRY

-35 SGVAKYAYAETTPTA
+35 SGIVKSAYAETPTTA

-73 YEVIHKDPTT
+73 YEVVHKDPTT

-281 DAQASKIIFNR
+281 DSQASKIIFNR
-292 NFASRLTRPSDNNG
+292 NFAARLTRPSDNNG

-395 DVIDDIDEFSIDD
+395 DVIDDIDEFSIED
-408 LLDNRLKNV
+408 LLDNRLKDV
-417 TVKGVYVTD
+417 KVKGVYTTD
-426 SEDADPSTADWR
+426 SEDANPGVAEWTQLSGTQ
-438 KLPPNKY
+438 Y
-445 TIDTTGQKLKV
+445 TIDTSGNRLKV
-456 NIDKSQL
+456 DINKLML

-614 QTYKYVMSDGSTVPA
+614 QTYKYVMSDGSAVPA

-649 AANPLAPAAENA
+649 AANPLAPAAENV

-669 DASKTQVKLPHGYAD
+669 DATKTQVKLPHGYAN
-684 FIGWD
+684 FISWD
-689 IPSATINR
+689 IPTATINR

-726 LPAGITAITPA
+726 LPAGITALTPSSVA
-737 TVNDQYHDGD
+737 DTYHDGD
-747 TINADDFQIPAENVV
+747 TINADTFQIPAENVV
-762 SSTNPLYDASKVQY
+762 PSTNPLYDASKVQY

-792 NVVVDHADTHFV
+792 NVVIDHADTHFV

-837 ASSNGYEDGT
+837 TSSNGYEDGT

-911 SEYKFGKQ
+911 TEYKFGKQ

-931 QGIKDITPGN
+931 QGIKDITPASV
-941 IENQYKPNEVI
+941 ENQYKPNEVI
-952 TADGFEVPADKK
+952 TADSFEVPADKK
-964 PADGTEYADASK
+964 PTDGTEYADASK

-988 EFIGW
+988 EFISW

-1000 DHSDDNLFTGTWR
+1000 DHSDDNLFTGTWK
-1013 FSPYHHKQ
+1013 FMGYS
-1021 THEFVS
+1021 
-1027 GTDGKQLPEKIL
+1027 
-1039 NMTPG
+1039 
-1044 EVDGLVTGNTANPS
+1044 
-1058 TFTVAD
+1058 
-1064 GDKTPDTNREYQV
+1064 
-1077 GKVQV
+1077 
-1082 VDGAGSWTFKSW
+1082 
-1094 DKDSET
+1094 
-1100 VNKTDVHFV
+1100 
-1109 GTWEYN
+1109 
-1115 EPSFGKT
+1115 
-1122 HKYVSETEGME
+1122 
-1133 LPKVVTDTLPGN
+1133 
-1145 VTDAYK
+1145 
-1151 RGEVVNGDTIP
+1151 
-1162 NEVTDEDN
+1162 
-1170 DGVWTTTG
+1170 
-1178 WKTKDVTIE
+1178 
-1187 NSDPEFVAGWT
+1187 
-1198 FKANP
+1198 
-1203 HKATYEFVSGTPGKD
+1203 HKATYEFVSGTSGKE

-1229 DPADYTKGT
+1229 DPAKYTKGT

-1257 VWTFKSYDHDK
+1257 TWTFKSYDHDK

-1323 PVDAQKIPNDPV
+1323 PIDAQKIPNDPV

-1350 SSKKTIEREG
+1350 SPKKTIEREG

-1377 YKFTSGTSGR
+1377 YKFTSGTPGK

-1398 KDNKIYV
+1398 KDDKTYV

-1446 GEWVFEADPEPA
+1446 GEWVFEADPAPTSEPQ

-1470 ATTTAPVVGGITAI
+1470 ATTVVPVVGGIAAI
-1484 MTSILAFFGIKRKS
+1484 VTSILAFFGIKRKS

>member
-1 MFTIRKEYMDKRY
+1 MDKRY

-35 SGVAKYAYAETTPTA
+35 SGMVKSAYAETPTTA

-186 AAGENGVVQFTNYN
+186 AADENGVVQFTNYN

-259 SYVNKAKGDGAG
+259 SYVNKTKGDGAG

-281 DAQASKIIFNR
+281 DSQASKIIFNR
-292 NFASRLTRPSDNNG
+292 NFAARLTRPSDNNG

-445 TIDTTGQKLKV
+445 TIDTTGQRLKV

-526 PGDVTTLT
+526 PGDITTLT

-614 QTYKYVMSDGSTVPA
+614 QTYKYVMSDGSAVPA

-649 AANPLAPAAENA
+649 AANPLAPAAENV

-669 DASKTQVKLPHGYAD
+669 DATKTQVKLSHGYAN
-684 FIGWD
+684 FISWD
-689 IPSATINR
+689 IPTATINR

-737 TVNDQYHDGD
+737 TVSDQYHDGD

-762 SSTNPLYDASKVQY
+762 PSTNPLYDANKVQY

-880 GMGVWTAEPAWD
+880 GMGVLTAEPAWD

-931 QGIKDITPGN
+931 QGIKDITPASV
-941 IENQYKPNEVI
+941 ENQYKPNEVI

-1000 DHSDDNLFTGTWR
+1000 DHSDDNLFTGTWK
-1013 FSPYHHKQ
+1013 FMGYS
-1021 THEFVS
+1021 
-1027 GTDGKQLPEKIL
+1027 
-1039 NMTPG
+1039 
-1044 EVDGLVTGNTANPS
+1044 
-1058 TFTVAD
+1058 
-1064 GDKTPDTNREYQV
+1064 
-1077 GKVQV
+1077 
-1082 VDGAGSWTFKSW
+1082 
-1094 DKDSET
+1094 
-1100 VNKTDVHFV
+1100 
-1109 GTWEYN
+1109 
-1115 EPSFGKT
+1115 
-1122 HKYVSETEGME
+1122 
-1133 LPKVVTDTLPGN
+1133 
-1145 VTDAYK
+1145 
-1151 RGEVVNGDTIP
+1151 
-1162 NEVTDEDN
+1162 
-1170 DGVWTTTG
+1170 
-1178 WKTKDVTIE
+1178 
-1187 NSDPEFVAGWT
+1187 
-1198 FKANP
+1198 
-1203 HKATYEFVSGTPGKD
+1203 HKATYEFVSGTPGKE

-1229 DPADYTKGT
+1229 DPAKYTKGT

-1257 VWTFKSYDHDK
+1257 TWTFKSYDHDK

-1350 SSKKTIEREG
+1350 SPKKTIEREG

-1377 YKFTSGTSGR
+1377 YKFTSGTPGK

-1398 KDNKIYV
+1398 KDDKTYV
-1405 TGSKVKSNKPSKTEV
+1405 TGSKVKSNTPSKTEV

-1446 GEWVFEADPEPA
+1446 GEWVFEADPALTPEPQ

-1470 ATTTAPVVGGITAI
+1470 ATTVAPAVGGIAAI
-1484 MTSILAFFGIKRKS
+1484 VTSILAFFGIKRTS

>member
-1 MFTIRKEYMDKRY
+1 MDKRY

-35 SGVAKYAYAETTPTA
+35 SGIVKSAYAETPNTA

-73 YEVIHKDPTT
+73 YEVVHKDPTT

-200 FYTGEPNAAP
+200 FYAGEPNAAP

-281 DAQASKIIFNR
+281 DSQASKIIFNR
-292 NFASRLTRPSDNNG
+292 NFAARLTRPSDNNG

-469 VIFETDTLA
+469 VIFETNTLA

-485 SIINNQATVHTDDVP
+485 SIINNQAIVHTDDVP
-500 SKSNVTRTQPT
+500 SKSNVTHTQPT

-614 QTYKYVMSDGSTVPA
+614 QTYKYVMSDGSAVPA

-649 AANPLAPAAENA
+649 AANPLAPAAENV
-661 MQPTDKGY
+661 MKPTDKGY
-669 DASKTQVKLPHGYAD
+669 DATKTQVKLPHGYAN
-684 FIGWD
+684 FVNWD

-747 TINADDFQIPAENVV
+747 TINADSFQIPADHVV
-762 SSTNPLYDASKVQY
+762 PSTNPLYDANKVQY

-837 ASSNGYEDGT
+837 ASSSGYEDGT

-861 VDASDKLY
+861 VDTSDKLY
-869 QEGKTQFRSND
+869 QDGKTQFRSND
-880 GMGVWTAEPAWD
+880 GMGIWTAEPAWD

-898 DHADVTFTLKWSY
+898 DHGDVTFTLKWSY
-911 SEYKFGKQ
+911 TEYRFGKQ

-931 QGIKDITPGN
+931 QGIKDITPASV
-941 IENQYKPNEVI
+941 ENQYKSNEVI

-988 EFIGW
+988 EFVSW
-993 DKDNITV
+993 DKGNITV
-1000 DHSDDNLFTGTWR
+1000 DHSDDNLFTGTWK
-1013 FSPYHHKQ
+1013 F
-1021 THEFVS
+1021 
-1027 GTDGKQLPEKIL
+1027 
-1039 NMTPG
+1039 
-1044 EVDGLVTGNTANPS
+1044 
-1058 TFTVAD
+1058 
-1064 GDKTPDTNREYQV
+1064 
-1077 GKVQV
+1077 
-1082 VDGAGSWTFKSW
+1082 
-1094 DKDSET
+1094 
-1100 VNKTDVHFV
+1100 
-1109 GTWEYN
+1109 
-1115 EPSFGKT
+1115 
-1122 HKYVSETEGME
+1122 
-1133 LPKVVTDTLPGN
+1133 
-1145 VTDAYK
+1145 
-1151 RGEVVNGDTIP
+1151 NGY
-1162 NEVTDEDN
+1162 
-1170 DGVWTTTG
+1170 
-1178 WKTKDVTIE
+1178 
-1187 NSDPEFVAGWT
+1187 S
-1198 FKANP
+1198 
-1203 HKATYEFVSGTPGKD
+1203 HKATYEFVSGTPGKE

-1229 DPADYTKGT
+1229 DPAKYTKGT

-1248 TVKDEDNDG
+1248 IVKDEDNDG
-1257 VWTFKSYDHDK
+1257 TWTFKSYDHDK

-1290 VGYEFKSTDPKR
+1290 VGYEFKSTDTKR

-1350 SSKKTIEREG
+1350 SPKKTIEREG

-1377 YKFTSGTSGR
+1377 YKFTSGTPGK

-1398 KDNKIYV
+1398 KDDKTYV

-1446 GEWVFEADPEPA
+1446 GEWVFEADPVPTPEPQ

-1470 ATTTAPVVGGITAI
+1470 ATTVAPAVGGIAAI
-1484 MTSILAFFGIKRKS
+1484 VTSILAFFGIKRKS

>member
-35 SGVAKYAYAETTPTA
+35 SGIVKSAYAETPNTA

-73 YEVIHKDPTT
+73 YEVVHKDPTT

-281 DAQASKIIFNR
+281 DSQASKIIFNR
-292 NFASRLTRPSDNNG
+292 NFAARLTRPSDNNG

-552 TVPDAS
+552 TVPDVS

-614 QTYKYVMSDGSTVPA
+614 QTYKYVMSDGSAVPA

-649 AANPLAPAAENA
+649 AANPLAPAAENV

-669 DASKTQVKLPHGYAD
+669 DATKTQVKLPHGYAD
-684 FIGWD
+684 FISWD

-762 SSTNPLYDASKVQY
+762 PATNPLYDANKVQY

-837 ASSNGYEDGT
+837 ASSSGYEDGT
-847 VLNADTFEVPAANK
+847 VLNADTFEVPSANK

-898 DHADVTFTLKWSY
+898 DHGDVTFTLKWSY
-911 SEYKFGKQ
+911 QEYKFGKQ

-931 QGIKDITPGN
+931 QGIKDITPAN
-941 IENQYKPNEVI
+941 VENQYKPNEVI

-1000 DHSDDNLFTGTWR
+1000 DHSDDNLFTGTWK
-1013 FSPYHHKQ
+1013 FMGYS
-1021 THEFVS
+1021 
-1027 GTDGKQLPEKIL
+1027 
-1039 NMTPG
+1039 
-1044 EVDGLVTGNTANPS
+1044 
-1058 TFTVAD
+1058 
-1064 GDKTPDTNREYQV
+1064 
-1077 GKVQV
+1077 
-1082 VDGAGSWTFKSW
+1082 
-1094 DKDSET
+1094 
-1100 VNKTDVHFV
+1100 
-1109 GTWEYN
+1109 
-1115 EPSFGKT
+1115 
-1122 HKYVSETEGME
+1122 
-1133 LPKVVTDTLPGN
+1133 
-1145 VTDAYK
+1145 
-1151 RGEVVNGDTIP
+1151 
-1162 NEVTDEDN
+1162 
-1170 DGVWTTTG
+1170 
-1178 WKTKDVTIE
+1178 
-1187 NSDPEFVAGWT
+1187 
-1198 FKANP
+1198 

-1229 DPADYTKGT
+1229 DPAKYTKGT

-1248 TVKDEDNDG
+1248 TIKDEDNDG
-1257 VWTFKSYDHDK
+1257 TWTFKSYDHDK

-1350 SSKKTIEREG
+1350 SPKKTIEREG

-1377 YKFTSGTSGR
+1377 YKFTSGTPGK

-1398 KDNKIYV
+1398 KDDKTYV

-1446 GEWVFEADPEPA
+1446 GEWVFEADPAPTPEPQ

-1470 ATTTAPVVGGITAI
+1470 ATTVAPAVGGIVAI

-1498 DD
+1498 DE

>member
-1 MFTIRKEYMDKRY
+1 MDKRY

-35 SGVAKYAYAETTPTA
+35 SGIVKSAYAETPNTA

-73 YEVIHKDPTT
+73 YEVVHKDPTT

-200 FYTGEPNAAP
+200 LYTGEPNAAP

-259 SYVNKAKGDGAG
+259 SYVNKAKGDGSG

-281 DAQASKIIFNR
+281 DSQASKIIFNR
-292 NFASRLTRPSDNNG
+292 NFAARLTRPSDNNG

-526 PGDVTTLT
+526 PGDITTLT

-592 ETLDHKN
+592 ETLDKKN

-614 QTYKYVMSDGSTVPA
+614 QTYKYVMSDGSAVPA

-649 AANPLAPAAENA
+649 AANPLAPAAENV

-669 DASKTQVKLPHGYAD
+669 DAAKTQVKLPHGYAD
-684 FIGWD
+684 FISWD

-726 LPAGITAITPA
+726 LPAGITALTPA

-762 SSTNPLYDASKVQY
+762 PSTNPLYDANKVQY

-911 SEYKFGKQ
+911 TEYKFGKQ

-931 QGIKDITPGN
+931 QGIKDITPASV
-941 IENQYKPNEVI
+941 ENQYKPNEVI

-988 EFIGW
+988 EFVSW

-1000 DHSDDNLFTGTWR
+1000 DHSDDNLFTGTWK
-1013 FSPYHHKQ
+1013 FMGYS
-1021 THEFVS
+1021 
-1027 GTDGKQLPEKIL
+1027 
-1039 NMTPG
+1039 
-1044 EVDGLVTGNTANPS
+1044 
-1058 TFTVAD
+1058 
-1064 GDKTPDTNREYQV
+1064 
-1077 GKVQV
+1077 
-1082 VDGAGSWTFKSW
+1082 
-1094 DKDSET
+1094 
-1100 VNKTDVHFV
+1100 
-1109 GTWEYN
+1109 
-1115 EPSFGKT
+1115 
-1122 HKYVSETEGME
+1122 
-1133 LPKVVTDTLPGN
+1133 
-1145 VTDAYK
+1145 
-1151 RGEVVNGDTIP
+1151 
-1162 NEVTDEDN
+1162 
-1170 DGVWTTTG
+1170 
-1178 WKTKDVTIE
+1178 
-1187 NSDPEFVAGWT
+1187 
-1198 FKANP
+1198 
-1203 HKATYEFVSGTPGKD
+1203 HKATYEFVSGTPDKQ

-1229 DPADYTKGT
+1229 DPAKYTKGT

-1257 VWTFKSYDHDK
+1257 TWTFKSYDHDK

-1350 SSKKTIEREG
+1350 SPKKTIEREG

-1377 YKFTSGTSGR
+1377 YKFTSGTPGK

-1398 KDNKIYV
+1398 KDDKTYV
-1405 TGSKVKSNKPSKTEV
+1405 TGSKVKSNTPSKTEV
-1420 KVDGGTWKFKEFP
+1420 KVDGGAWKFKEFP

-1446 GEWVFEADPEPA
+1446 GEWIFEANPAPTPEPQ

-1470 ATTTAPVVGGITAI
+1470 ATTVAPTVGGIAAI

-1498 DD
+1498 DE

>member
-24 GLMAATLLSNV
+24 GLMAATLLSSV
-35 SGVAKYAYAETTPTA
+35 SGIAKYAYAETPNTA

-281 DAQASKIIFNR
+281 DSQAAKIIFNR
-292 NFASRLTRPSDNNG
+292 NFAARLTRPSDNNG
-306 TMVINPPANSIG
+306 TMVINPPANSTG

-526 PGDVTTLT
+526 PGDITTLT

-614 QTYKYVMSDGSTVPA
+614 QTYKYVMSDGSAVPA

-635 PARVGDLVDGTNVT
+635 PARVGDLVDGANVT
-649 AANPLAPAAENA
+649 AANPLAPAAENV

-669 DASKTQVKLPHGYAD
+669 DATKTQVKLPHGYAD

-737 TVNDQYHDGD
+737 TVSDQYHDGD
-747 TINADDFQIPAENVV
+747 TINADSFQIPAENVV
-762 SSTNPLYDASKVQY
+762 PSTNPLYDANKVQY

-847 VLNADTFEVPAANK
+847 VLNADTFEIPAANK

-898 DHADVTFTLKWSY
+898 DHGDVTFTLKWSY
-911 SEYKFGKQ
+911 TEYKFGKQ

-931 QGIKDITPGN
+931 QGIKDITPAN
-941 IENQYKPNEVI
+941 VENQYKHNEVI

-988 EFIGW
+988 EFVSW

-1000 DHSDDNLFTGTWR
+1000 DHSDDNLFTGTWK
-1013 FSPYHHKQ
+1013 FMGYS
-1021 THEFVS
+1021 
-1027 GTDGKQLPEKIL
+1027 
-1039 NMTPG
+1039 
-1044 EVDGLVTGNTANPS
+1044 
-1058 TFTVAD
+1058 
-1064 GDKTPDTNREYQV
+1064 
-1077 GKVQV
+1077 
-1082 VDGAGSWTFKSW
+1082 
-1094 DKDSET
+1094 
-1100 VNKTDVHFV
+1100 
-1109 GTWEYN
+1109 
-1115 EPSFGKT
+1115 
-1122 HKYVSETEGME
+1122 
-1133 LPKVVTDTLPGN
+1133 
-1145 VTDAYK
+1145 
-1151 RGEVVNGDTIP
+1151 
-1162 NEVTDEDN
+1162 
-1170 DGVWTTTG
+1170 
-1178 WKTKDVTIE
+1178 
-1187 NSDPEFVAGWT
+1187 
-1198 FKANP
+1198 
-1203 HKATYEFVSGTPGKD
+1203 HKATYEFVSGTPGKE

-1229 DPADYTKGT
+1229 DPAKYTSGT

-1248 TVKDEDNDG
+1248 TVKDDENDG
-1257 VWTFKSYDHDK
+1257 TWTFKSYDHDK

-1350 SSKKTIEREG
+1350 SPKKTIEREG

-1377 YKFTSGTSGR
+1377 YKFTSGTPGK
-1387 ELPKEVTDLLP
+1387 ELPKEVTNLLP
-1398 KDNKIYV
+1398 KDDKTYV

-1446 GEWVFEADPEPA
+1446 GEWVFEADPEPQ

-1470 ATTTAPVVGGITAI
+1470 ATTVAPAVGGIAAI
-1484 MTSILAFFGIKRKS
+1484 VTSILAFFGIKRKS

>member
-1 MFTIRKEYMDKRY
+1 MDKRY

-24 GLMAATLLSNV
+24 GFMAATLLSNV
-35 SGVAKYAYAETTPTA
+35 SGIVKSAYAETPNTA

-200 FYTGEPNAAP
+200 FYTSEPNSAP

-259 SYVNKAKGDGAG
+259 NYVNKAKGDGAG

-281 DAQASKIIFNR
+281 DAQAAKIIFNR
-292 NFASRLTRPSDNNG
+292 NFAARLTRPSDNNG
-306 TMVINPPANSIG
+306 TMVVNPPANSTG
-318 GNSLDWMYNTTGAT
+318 GNSLDWMYNTTGTT

-438 KLPPNKY
+438 KLPPSKY

-526 PGDVTTLT
+526 PGDITTLT

-614 QTYKYVMSDGSTVPA
+614 QTYKYVMSDGSAVPA

-649 AANPLAPAAENA
+649 AANPLAPAAENV

-669 DASKTQVKLPHGYAD
+669 DASKTQVKLPHGYAN
-684 FIGWD
+684 FVNWD

-737 TVNDQYHDGD
+737 TVSDQYHDGD

-762 SSTNPLYDASKVQY
+762 PSTNPLYDANKVQY

-898 DHADVTFTLKWSY
+898 DHGDVTFTLKWSY

-931 QGIKDITPGN
+931 QGIKDITPAN
-941 IENQYKPNEVI
+941 VENQYKPNEVI

-988 EFIGW
+988 EFTGW

-1000 DHSDDNLFTGTWR
+1000 DHSDDNLFTGTWK
-1013 FSPYHHKQ
+1013 F
-1021 THEFVS
+1021 
-1027 GTDGKQLPEKIL
+1027 
-1039 NMTPG
+1039 
-1044 EVDGLVTGNTANPS
+1044 
-1058 TFTVAD
+1058 
-1064 GDKTPDTNREYQV
+1064 
-1077 GKVQV
+1077 
-1082 VDGAGSWTFKSW
+1082 
-1094 DKDSET
+1094 
-1100 VNKTDVHFV
+1100 
-1109 GTWEYN
+1109 
-1115 EPSFGKT
+1115 
-1122 HKYVSETEGME
+1122 
-1133 LPKVVTDTLPGN
+1133 
-1145 VTDAYK
+1145 
-1151 RGEVVNGDTIP
+1151 NGY
-1162 NEVTDEDN
+1162 
-1170 DGVWTTTG
+1170 
-1178 WKTKDVTIE
+1178 
-1187 NSDPEFVAGWT
+1187 S
-1198 FKANP
+1198 
-1203 HKATYEFVSGTPGKD
+1203 HKATYEFVSGTPGKE

-1229 DPADYTKGT
+1229 DPAKYTKGT

-1248 TVKDEDNDG
+1248 TVKDDENDG
-1257 VWTFKSYDHDK
+1257 TWTFKSYDHDK

-1290 VGYEFKSTDPKR
+1290 VGYEFKSSDPKR

-1350 SSKKTIEREG
+1350 SPKKTIEREG

-1377 YKFTSGTSGR
+1377 YKFTSGTPGK

-1398 KDNKIYV
+1398 KDDKTYV

-1446 GEWVFEADPEPA
+1446 GEWVFEADPEPQ

-1470 ATTTAPVVGGITAI
+1470 TTTVAPAVGGIAAI
-1484 MTSILAFFGIKRKS
+1484 VTSILAFFGIKRKS
-1498 DD
+1498 DE

>member
-24 GLMAATLLSNV
+24 GLMAATLLSSV
-35 SGVAKYAYAETTPTA
+35 SGIAKYAYAETPNTA

-89 SSAYFSQPG
+89 SSVYFSQPG

-281 DAQASKIIFNR
+281 DSQAAKIIFNR
-292 NFASRLTRPSDNNG
+292 NFAARLTRPSDNNG
-306 TMVINPPANSIG
+306 TMVINPPANSTG

-526 PGDVTTLT
+526 PGDITTLT

-614 QTYKYVMSDGSTVPA
+614 QTYKYVMSDGSAVPA

-635 PARVGDLVDGTNVT
+635 PARVGDLVDGANVT
-649 AANPLAPAAENA
+649 AANPLAPAAENV

-669 DASKTQVKLPHGYAD
+669 DATKTQVKLPHGYAD

-737 TVNDQYHDGD
+737 TVSDQYHDGD
-747 TINADDFQIPAENVV
+747 TINADSFQIPAENVV
-762 SSTNPLYDASKVQY
+762 PSTNPLYDANKVQY

-847 VLNADTFEVPAANK
+847 VLNADTFEIPAANK

-892 KHDVTV
+892 KHDATV
-898 DHADVTFTLKWSY
+898 DHGDVTFTLKWSY
-911 SEYKFGKQ
+911 TEYKFGKQ

-931 QGIKDITPGN
+931 QGIKDITPAN
-941 IENQYKPNEVI
+941 VENQYKHNEVI

-988 EFIGW
+988 EFVSW

-1000 DHSDDNLFTGTWR
+1000 DHSDDNLFTGTWK
-1013 FSPYHHKQ
+1013 FMGYS
-1021 THEFVS
+1021 
-1027 GTDGKQLPEKIL
+1027 
-1039 NMTPG
+1039 
-1044 EVDGLVTGNTANPS
+1044 
-1058 TFTVAD
+1058 
-1064 GDKTPDTNREYQV
+1064 
-1077 GKVQV
+1077 
-1082 VDGAGSWTFKSW
+1082 
-1094 DKDSET
+1094 
-1100 VNKTDVHFV
+1100 
-1109 GTWEYN
+1109 
-1115 EPSFGKT
+1115 
-1122 HKYVSETEGME
+1122 
-1133 LPKVVTDTLPGN
+1133 
-1145 VTDAYK
+1145 
-1151 RGEVVNGDTIP
+1151 
-1162 NEVTDEDN
+1162 
-1170 DGVWTTTG
+1170 
-1178 WKTKDVTIE
+1178 
-1187 NSDPEFVAGWT
+1187 
-1198 FKANP
+1198 
-1203 HKATYEFVSGTPGKD
+1203 HKATYEFVSGTPGKE

-1229 DPADYTKGT
+1229 DPAKYTSGT

-1248 TVKDEDNDG
+1248 TVKDDENDG
-1257 VWTFKSYDHDK
+1257 TWTFKSYDHDK

-1350 SSKKTIEREG
+1350 SPKKTIEREG

-1377 YKFTSGTSGR
+1377 YKFTSGTPGK
-1387 ELPKEVTDLLP
+1387 ELPKEVTNLLP
-1398 KDNKIYV
+1398 KDDKTYV

-1446 GEWVFEADPEPA
+1446 GEWVFEADPEPQ

-1470 ATTTAPVVGGITAI
+1470 ATTVAPAVGGIAAI
-1484 MTSILAFFGIKRKS
+1484 VTSILAFFGIKRKS

>member
-1 MFTIRKEYMDKRY
+1 MDKRY

-35 SGVAKYAYAETTPTA
+35 SGIVKSAYAEMPTTA

-159 TSYASTSTRERR
+159 TSYAPTSTRERR

-186 AAGENGVVQFTNYN
+186 AASENGVVQFTNYN
-200 FYTGEPNAAP
+200 FYASEPGSAP

-259 SYVNKAKGDGAG
+259 NYVNKAKGDGAG

-281 DAQASKIIFNR
+281 DSQASKIIFNR
-292 NFASRLTRPSDNNG
+292 NFAARLTRPSDNNG

-318 GNSLDWMYNTTGAT
+318 GNSLDWMYNTTGTT

-547 TPNLF
+547 MPNLF

-614 QTYKYVMSDGSTVPA
+614 QTYKYVMSDGSAVPA

-649 AANPLAPAAENA
+649 AANPLAPAAENV

-697 ADVLHTGTW
+697 ADVLHAGTW

-747 TINADDFQIPAENVV
+747 TINADEFQIPAENIVP
-762 SSTNPLYDASKVQY
+762 STNPLYDANKVQY

-847 VLNADTFEVPAANK
+847 VLNADTFDVPAVNK

-880 GMGVWTAEPAWD
+880 GMGVWTSEPAWD

-898 DHADVTFTLKWSY
+898 DHGDVTFTLKWSY

-931 QGIKDITPGN
+931 QGIKDITPAN
-941 IENQYKPNEVI
+941 VENQYKPNEVI

-988 EFIGW
+988 EFVSW

-1000 DHSDDNLFTGTWR
+1000 DHSDDNLFTGTWK
-1013 FSPYHHKQ
+1013 FMGYS
-1021 THEFVS
+1021 
-1027 GTDGKQLPEKIL
+1027 
-1039 NMTPG
+1039 
-1044 EVDGLVTGNTANPS
+1044 
-1058 TFTVAD
+1058 
-1064 GDKTPDTNREYQV
+1064 
-1077 GKVQV
+1077 
-1082 VDGAGSWTFKSW
+1082 
-1094 DKDSET
+1094 
-1100 VNKTDVHFV
+1100 
-1109 GTWEYN
+1109 
-1115 EPSFGKT
+1115 
-1122 HKYVSETEGME
+1122 
-1133 LPKVVTDTLPGN
+1133 
-1145 VTDAYK
+1145 
-1151 RGEVVNGDTIP
+1151 
-1162 NEVTDEDN
+1162 
-1170 DGVWTTTG
+1170 
-1178 WKTKDVTIE
+1178 
-1187 NSDPEFVAGWT
+1187 
-1198 FKANP
+1198 
-1203 HKATYEFVSGTPGKD
+1203 HKATYEFVSGTPDKQ

-1229 DPADYTKGT
+1229 DPAKYTKGT

-1248 TVKDEDNDG
+1248 TVKDDENDG
-1257 VWTFKSYDHDK
+1257 TWTFKSYDHDK

-1350 SSKKTIEREG
+1350 SPKKTIERDG

-1377 YKFTSGTSGR
+1377 YKFTSGTPGK

-1398 KDNKIYV
+1398 KDDKTYV
-1405 TGSKVKSNKPSKTEV
+1405 TGSKVKSKVPSKTEV

-1446 GEWVFEADPEPA
+1446 GEWVFEADPAPTPEPQ

-1470 ATTTAPVVGGITAI
+1470 ATTTAPVVGGIAAI

>member
-1 MFTIRKEYMDKRY
+1 
-14 NSPGRRAIVA
+14 
-24 GLMAATLLSNV
+24 MAATLLSNV
-35 SGVAKYAYAETTPTA
+35 SGIVKSAYAETPTTA

-83 QINTFD
+83 QINRFD

-159 TSYASTSTRERR
+159 TSYAATSTRERR

-281 DAQASKIIFNR
+281 DSQASKIIFNR
-292 NFASRLTRPSDNNG
+292 NFAARLTRPSDNNG

-526 PGDVTTLT
+526 PGDITTLT
-534 PGTTEDITPGTTV
+534 PGMTEDITPGTTV

-558 KPDTS
+558 KPDAS

-614 QTYKYVMSDGSTVPA
+614 QTYKYVMSDGSAVPA

-649 AANPLAPAAENA
+649 AANPLAPAAENV

-669 DASKTQVKLPHGYAD
+669 DATKTQVKLPHGYAN
-684 FIGWD
+684 FVNWD

-726 LPAGITAITPA
+726 LPAGITAITPV

-747 TINADDFQIPAENVV
+747 TINADSFQIPAENVV
-762 SSTNPLYDASKVQY
+762 PSTNPLYDTSKVQY

-898 DHADVTFTLKWSY
+898 DHGDVTFTLKWSY
-911 SEYKFGKQ
+911 TEYKFGKQ

-931 QGIKDITPGN
+931 QGIKDITPASV
-941 IENQYKPNEVI
+941 ENQYKPNEVI

-1000 DHSDDNLFTGTWR
+1000 DRSDDNLFTGTWK
-1013 FSPYHHKQ
+1013 FMGYS
-1021 THEFVS
+1021 
-1027 GTDGKQLPEKIL
+1027 
-1039 NMTPG
+1039 
-1044 EVDGLVTGNTANPS
+1044 
-1058 TFTVAD
+1058 
-1064 GDKTPDTNREYQV
+1064 
-1077 GKVQV
+1077 
-1082 VDGAGSWTFKSW
+1082 
-1094 DKDSET
+1094 
-1100 VNKTDVHFV
+1100 
-1109 GTWEYN
+1109 
-1115 EPSFGKT
+1115 
-1122 HKYVSETEGME
+1122 
-1133 LPKVVTDTLPGN
+1133 
-1145 VTDAYK
+1145 
-1151 RGEVVNGDTIP
+1151 
-1162 NEVTDEDN
+1162 
-1170 DGVWTTTG
+1170 
-1178 WKTKDVTIE
+1178 
-1187 NSDPEFVAGWT
+1187 
-1198 FKANP
+1198 
-1203 HKATYEFVSGTPGKD
+1203 HKATYEFVSGTPGKE

-1229 DPADYTKGT
+1229 DPAKYTKGT

-1257 VWTFKSYDHDK
+1257 TWTFKSYDHDK

-1350 SSKKTIEREG
+1350 SPKKTIEREG

-1377 YKFTSGTSGR
+1377 YKFTSGTPGK

-1398 KDNKIYV
+1398 KDDKTYV

-1420 KVDGGTWKFKEFP
+1420 KVDDGTWKFKEFP

-1446 GEWVFEADPEPA
+1446 GEWVFEADPAPTPEPQ

-1470 ATTTAPVVGGITAI
+1470 ATTVAPAVGGIAAI
-1484 MTSILAFFGIKRKS
+1484 VTSILAFFGIKRKS

>member
-1 MFTIRKEYMDKRY
+1 MDKRY

-35 SGVAKYAYAETTPTA
+35 SGVAKYAYAETPTTA

-73 YEVIHKDPTT
+73 YEVVHKDPTT

-281 DAQASKIIFNR
+281 DSQASKIIFNR
-292 NFASRLTRPSDNNG
+292 NFAARLTRPSDNNG

-614 QTYKYVMSDGSTVPA
+614 QTYKYVMSDGSAVPA

-649 AANPLAPAAENA
+649 AANPLAPAAENV

-669 DASKTQVKLPHGYAD
+669 DATKTQVKLPHGYAD

-726 LPAGITAITPA
+726 LPAGITALTPA

-747 TINADDFQIPAENVV
+747 TINADEFQIPAENVV
-762 SSTNPLYDASKVQY
+762 PATNPLYDANKVQY

-898 DHADVTFTLKWSY
+898 DHGDVTFTLKWSY
-911 SEYKFGKQ
+911 TEYKFGKQ

-931 QGIKDITPGN
+931 QGIKDITPASV
-941 IENQYKPNEVI
+941 ENQYKPNEVI
-952 TADGFEVPADKK
+952 TADSFEVPADKK

-1000 DHSDDNLFTGTWR
+1000 DHSDDNLFTGTWK
-1013 FSPYHHKQ
+1013 FMGYS
-1021 THEFVS
+1021 
-1027 GTDGKQLPEKIL
+1027 
-1039 NMTPG
+1039 
-1044 EVDGLVTGNTANPS
+1044 
-1058 TFTVAD
+1058 
-1064 GDKTPDTNREYQV
+1064 
-1077 GKVQV
+1077 
-1082 VDGAGSWTFKSW
+1082 
-1094 DKDSET
+1094 
-1100 VNKTDVHFV
+1100 
-1109 GTWEYN
+1109 
-1115 EPSFGKT
+1115 
-1122 HKYVSETEGME
+1122 
-1133 LPKVVTDTLPGN
+1133 
-1145 VTDAYK
+1145 
-1151 RGEVVNGDTIP
+1151 
-1162 NEVTDEDN
+1162 
-1170 DGVWTTTG
+1170 
-1178 WKTKDVTIE
+1178 
-1187 NSDPEFVAGWT
+1187 
-1198 FKANP
+1198 
-1203 HKATYEFVSGTPGKD
+1203 HKATYEFVSGTPGKE

-1229 DPADYTKGT
+1229 DPAKYTKGT

-1257 VWTFKSYDHDK
+1257 TWTFKSYDHDK

-1350 SSKKTIEREG
+1350 SPKKTIEREG

-1377 YKFTSGTSGR
+1377 YKFTSGTPGK
-1387 ELPKEVTDLLP
+1387 ELPKEVTELLP
-1398 KDNKIYV
+1398 KDDKTYV

-1470 ATTTAPVVGGITAI
+1470 ATTVAPAVGGIAAI

>member
-1 MFTIRKEYMDKRY
+1 
-14 NSPGRRAIVA
+14 
-24 GLMAATLLSNV
+24 
-35 SGVAKYAYAETTPTA
+35 
-50 QIKTTNVDL
+50 
-59 AKLKLQ
+59 
-65 KLNLNMND
+65 
-73 YEVIHKDPTT
+73 
-83 QINTFD
+83 
-89 SSAYFSQPG
+89 
-98 NGWAPTSIIQFSSQI
+98 
-113 DKSKDHIVID
+113 
-123 NPVEIL
+123 
-129 FKNTGYYFG
+129 
-138 RQTNV
+138 
-143 RMKVNRVY
+143 MKVNRVY

-281 DAQASKIIFNR
+281 DSQASKIIFNR
-292 NFASRLTRPSDNNG
+292 NFAARLTRPSDNNG
-306 TMVINPPANSIG
+306 TMVINPPANSTG

-526 PGDVTTLT
+526 PSDVTTLT

-614 QTYKYVMSDGSTVPA
+614 QTYKYVMSDGSAVPA

-649 AANPLAPAAENA
+649 AANPLAPAAENV

-669 DASKTQVKLPHGYAD
+669 DATKTQVKLPHGYAD

-747 TINADDFQIPAENVV
+747 TINADNFQIPAENVV
-762 SSTNPLYDASKVQY
+762 PSTNPLYDANKVQY

-819 FESVDGTPLPTE
+819 FESVDGTPLPSE

-869 QEGKTQFRSND
+869 QEVKTQFRSND

-898 DHADVTFTLKWSY
+898 DHGDVTFTLKWSY

-931 QGIKDITPGN
+931 QGIKDITPASV
-941 IENQYKPNEVI
+941 ENQYKPNEVI

-964 PADGTEYADASK
+964 PVDGTEYADASK

-1000 DHSDDNLFTGTWR
+1000 DHSDDNLFTGTWK
-1013 FSPYHHKQ
+1013 FMGYS
-1021 THEFVS
+1021 
-1027 GTDGKQLPEKIL
+1027 
-1039 NMTPG
+1039 
-1044 EVDGLVTGNTANPS
+1044 
-1058 TFTVAD
+1058 
-1064 GDKTPDTNREYQV
+1064 
-1077 GKVQV
+1077 
-1082 VDGAGSWTFKSW
+1082 
-1094 DKDSET
+1094 
-1100 VNKTDVHFV
+1100 
-1109 GTWEYN
+1109 
-1115 EPSFGKT
+1115 
-1122 HKYVSETEGME
+1122 
-1133 LPKVVTDTLPGN
+1133 
-1145 VTDAYK
+1145 
-1151 RGEVVNGDTIP
+1151 
-1162 NEVTDEDN
+1162 
-1170 DGVWTTTG
+1170 
-1178 WKTKDVTIE
+1178 
-1187 NSDPEFVAGWT
+1187 
-1198 FKANP
+1198 

-1229 DPADYTKGT
+1229 DPAKYTKGT

-1248 TVKDEDNDG
+1248 TVKDDENDG
-1257 VWTFKSYDHDK
+1257 TWTFKSYDHDK

-1350 SSKKTIEREG
+1350 SPKKTIEREG

-1377 YKFTSGTSGR
+1377 YKFISGTPGK

-1398 KDNKIYV
+1398 KDDKTYV
-1405 TGSKVKSNKPSKTEV
+1405 TGSKVKSNTPSKTEV

-1446 GEWVFEADPEPA
+1446 GEWVFEADPAPTPEPQ

-1470 ATTTAPVVGGITAI
+1470 ATTTAPVVGGIAAI

>member
-14 NSPGRRAIVA
+14 NSSGRRAIVA

-35 SGVAKYAYAETTPTA
+35 SGIVKSAYAETPNTA

-73 YEVIHKDPTT
+73 YEVVHKDPTT

-89 SSAYFSQPG
+89 SSAYFSQPN

-200 FYTGEPNAAP
+200 FYTSEPNSAP

-259 SYVNKAKGDGAG
+259 NSVNKLKGDGAG

-281 DAQASKIIFNR
+281 DSQASKIIFNR
-292 NFASRLTRPSDNNG
+292 NFAARLTRPSDNNG
-306 TMVINPPANSIG
+306 TMVVNPPANSTG
-318 GNSLDWMYNTTGAT
+318 GNSLDWMYNTTGTT

-614 QTYKYVMSDGSTVPA
+614 QTYKYVMSDGSAVPA

-649 AANPLAPAAENA
+649 AANPLAPAAENV

-669 DASKTQVKLPHGYAD
+669 DATKTQVKLPHGYAD
-684 FIGWD
+684 FISWD
-689 IPSATINR
+689 IPTATINR

-747 TINADDFQIPAENVV
+747 TINADTFQIPAENVV
-762 SSTNPLYDASKVQY
+762 PSTNPLYDANKVQY

-861 VDASDKLY
+861 VDANDKLY

-931 QGIKDITPGN
+931 QGIKDITPAN
-941 IENQYKPNEVI
+941 VENQYKHNEVI

-988 EFIGW
+988 EFVSW

-1000 DHSDDNLFTGTWR
+1000 DHSDDNLFTGTWK
-1013 FSPYHHKQ
+1013 F
-1021 THEFVS
+1021 
-1027 GTDGKQLPEKIL
+1027 
-1039 NMTPG
+1039 
-1044 EVDGLVTGNTANPS
+1044 
-1058 TFTVAD
+1058 
-1064 GDKTPDTNREYQV
+1064 
-1077 GKVQV
+1077 
-1082 VDGAGSWTFKSW
+1082 
-1094 DKDSET
+1094 
-1100 VNKTDVHFV
+1100 
-1109 GTWEYN
+1109 
-1115 EPSFGKT
+1115 
-1122 HKYVSETEGME
+1122 
-1133 LPKVVTDTLPGN
+1133 
-1145 VTDAYK
+1145 
-1151 RGEVVNGDTIP
+1151 NGY
-1162 NEVTDEDN
+1162 
-1170 DGVWTTTG
+1170 
-1178 WKTKDVTIE
+1178 
-1187 NSDPEFVAGWT
+1187 S
-1198 FKANP
+1198 
-1203 HKATYEFVSGTPGKD
+1203 HKATYEFVSGTPGKE

-1229 DPADYTKGT
+1229 DPAKYTKGT

-1257 VWTFKSYDHDK
+1257 TWTFKSYDHDK

-1350 SSKKTIEREG
+1350 SPKKTIEREG
-1360 IKFTGE
+1360 IKFIGE

-1377 YKFTSGTSGR
+1377 YKFTSGTPGK

-1398 KDNKIYV
+1398 KDDKTYV

-1446 GEWVFEADPEPA
+1446 GEWVFEADPAPTPEPQ

-1470 ATTTAPVVGGITAI
+1470 ATTTAPVVGGIAAI

>member
-1 MFTIRKEYMDKRY
+1 MDKRY

-35 SGVAKYAYAETTPTA
+35 SGVAKYAYAETPTTA

-73 YEVIHKDPTT
+73 YEVVHKDPTT

-200 FYTGEPNAAP
+200 FYTSEPGAAP

-259 SYVNKAKGDGAG
+259 NSVNKLKGDGAG

-281 DAQASKIIFNR
+281 DSQAAKIIFNR
-292 NFASRLTRPSDNNG
+292 NFAARLTRPSDNNG
-306 TMVINPPANSIG
+306 TMVVNPPANSTG
-318 GNSLDWMYNTTGAT
+318 GNSLDWMYNTTGTT

-445 TIDTTGQKLKV
+445 TIDTTGQRLKV

-526 PGDVTTLT
+526 PGDITTLT

-568 ASKVQV
+568 ESKVQV

-614 QTYKYVMSDGSTVPA
+614 QTYKYVMSDGSAVPA

-649 AANPLAPAAENA
+649 AANPLAPAAENV

-669 DASKTQVKLPHGYAD
+669 DASKTQVKLSHGYAD

-737 TVNDQYHDGD
+737 TVSDQYHDGD
-747 TINADDFQIPAENVV
+747 TINADSFQIPADHVV
-762 SSTNPLYDASKVQY
+762 PSTNPLYDANKVQY

-819 FESVDGTPLPTE
+819 FESVDGTPLPSE

-898 DHADVTFTLKWSY
+898 DHGDVTFTLKWSY

-931 QGIKDITPGN
+931 QGIKDITPASV
-941 IENQYKPNEVI
+941 ENQYKPNEVI

-964 PADGTEYADASK
+964 PADGTEYADAFK

-988 EFIGW
+988 EFVSW

-1000 DHSDDNLFTGTWR
+1000 DHSDDNLFTGTWK
-1013 FSPYHHKQ
+1013 F
-1021 THEFVS
+1021 
-1027 GTDGKQLPEKIL
+1027 
-1039 NMTPG
+1039 
-1044 EVDGLVTGNTANPS
+1044 
-1058 TFTVAD
+1058 
-1064 GDKTPDTNREYQV
+1064 
-1077 GKVQV
+1077 
-1082 VDGAGSWTFKSW
+1082 
-1094 DKDSET
+1094 
-1100 VNKTDVHFV
+1100 
-1109 GTWEYN
+1109 
-1115 EPSFGKT
+1115 
-1122 HKYVSETEGME
+1122 
-1133 LPKVVTDTLPGN
+1133 
-1145 VTDAYK
+1145 
-1151 RGEVVNGDTIP
+1151 NGY
-1162 NEVTDEDN
+1162 
-1170 DGVWTTTG
+1170 
-1178 WKTKDVTIE
+1178 
-1187 NSDPEFVAGWT
+1187 S
-1198 FKANP
+1198 
-1203 HKATYEFVSGTPGKD
+1203 HKATYEFVSGTPGKE

-1229 DPADYTKGT
+1229 DPAKYTKGT

-1248 TVKDEDNDG
+1248 TIKDEDNDG
-1257 VWTFKSYDHDK
+1257 TWTFKSYDHDK

-1350 SSKKTIEREG
+1350 SPKKTIEREG

-1377 YKFTSGTSGR
+1377 YKFTSGTPGK

-1398 KDNKIYV
+1398 KDDKTYV
-1405 TGSKVKSNKPSKTEV
+1405 TGSKVKSKVPSKTEV
-1420 KVDGGTWKFKEFP
+1420 KVDGGAWKFKEFP

-1446 GEWVFEADPEPA
+1446 GEWVFEADLAPTPEPQ

-1470 ATTTAPVVGGITAI
+1470 ATTTAPVVGGIAAI

-1498 DD
+1498 DE

>member
-1 MFTIRKEYMDKRY
+1 MDKRY

-35 SGVAKYAYAETTPTA
+35 SGIVKSAYAETPNTA

-73 YEVIHKDPTT
+73 YEVVHKDPTT

-186 AAGENGVVQFTNYN
+186 AAGENGIVQFTNYN
-200 FYTGEPNAAP
+200 SYASEPGSAP

-259 SYVNKAKGDGAG
+259 NYVNKAKGDGAG

-281 DAQASKIIFNR
+281 DSQASKIIFNR
-292 NFASRLTRPSDNNG
+292 NFAARLTRPSDNNG
-306 TMVINPPANSIG
+306 TMVINPPANSTG

-526 PGDVTTLT
+526 PGDITTLT

-558 KPDTS
+558 KPDAS

-614 QTYKYVMSDGSTVPA
+614 QTYKYIMSDGSAVPA

-649 AANPLAPAAENA
+649 AANPLAPAAENV

-669 DASKTQVKLPHGYAD
+669 DASKTQVKLPHGYAN
-684 FIGWD
+684 FISWD

-737 TVNDQYHDGD
+737 TVSDQYHDGD
-747 TINADDFQIPAENVV
+747 TINADSFQIPADNVV
-762 SSTNPLYDASKVQY
+762 PSTNPLYDASKVQY

-781 VWTADDAWDKS
+781 VWSADDAWDKS

-847 VLNADTFEVPAANK
+847 VLNADTFEVPAASK
-861 VDASDKLY
+861 VSENDKLY
-869 QEGKTQFRSND
+869 QAGRNQLRSND

-898 DHADVTFTLKWSY
+898 DHADVTFTLKWFY

-931 QGIKDITPGN
+931 QGIKDITPASV
-941 IENQYKPNEVI
+941 ENQYKPNEVI

-976 KQFVDTERDGVW
+976 KQFVDAERDGVW

-1000 DHSDDNLFTGTWR
+1000 GHSDDNLFTGTWK
-1013 FSPYHHKQ
+1013 FMGYS
-1021 THEFVS
+1021 
-1027 GTDGKQLPEKIL
+1027 
-1039 NMTPG
+1039 
-1044 EVDGLVTGNTANPS
+1044 
-1058 TFTVAD
+1058 
-1064 GDKTPDTNREYQV
+1064 
-1077 GKVQV
+1077 
-1082 VDGAGSWTFKSW
+1082 
-1094 DKDSET
+1094 
-1100 VNKTDVHFV
+1100 
-1109 GTWEYN
+1109 
-1115 EPSFGKT
+1115 
-1122 HKYVSETEGME
+1122 
-1133 LPKVVTDTLPGN
+1133 
-1145 VTDAYK
+1145 
-1151 RGEVVNGDTIP
+1151 
-1162 NEVTDEDN
+1162 
-1170 DGVWTTTG
+1170 
-1178 WKTKDVTIE
+1178 
-1187 NSDPEFVAGWT
+1187 
-1198 FKANP
+1198 
-1203 HKATYEFVSGTPGKD
+1203 HKATYEFVSGTLGKE

-1229 DPADYTKGT
+1229 DPAKYTKGT

-1257 VWTFKSYDHDK
+1257 TWTFKSYDHDK

-1315 DKTYITKT
+1315 DETYITKT

-1350 SSKKTIEREG
+1350 SPKKTIEREG

-1377 YKFTSGTSGR
+1377 YKFTSGTPGK

-1398 KDNKIYV
+1398 KDDKTYV

-1446 GEWVFEADPEPA
+1446 GEWVFEADPAPTPEPQ

-1470 ATTTAPVVGGITAI
+1470 ATTTAPVVGGIAAI

>member
-35 SGVAKYAYAETTPTA
+35 SGIVKSAYAETPTTA

-73 YEVIHKDPTT
+73 YEVVHKDPTT

-271 QNEMFELPNA
+271 QNETFELPNA
-281 DAQASKIIFNR
+281 DSQASKIIFNR
-292 NFASRLTRPSDNNG
+292 NFAARLTRPSDNNG

-614 QTYKYVMSDGSTVPA
+614 QTYKYVMSDGSAVPA

-635 PARVGDLVDGTNVT
+635 PARVGDLIDGTNVT
-649 AANPLAPAAENA
+649 AANPLAPAAENV

-669 DASKTQVKLPHGYAD
+669 DATKTQVKLPHGYAD

-689 IPSATINR
+689 IPTATINR

-726 LPAGITAITPA
+726 LPAGITALTPA
-737 TVNDQYHDGD
+737 TVSDQYHDGD

-762 SSTNPLYDASKVQY
+762 PSTNPLYDANKVQY

-837 ASSNGYEDGT
+837 ASSDGYEDGT

-861 VDASDKLY
+861 VDTSDKLY
-869 QEGKTQFRSND
+869 QEGETQFRSND

-898 DHADVTFTLKWSY
+898 DHGDVTFTLKWSY

-931 QGIKDITPGN
+931 QGIKDITPASV
-941 IENQYKPNEVI
+941 ENQYKPNEVI
-952 TADGFEVPADKK
+952 TADGFEVPADKV
-964 PADGTEYADASK
+964 PAAGTEYADASK

-988 EFIGW
+988 EFVSW

-1000 DHSDDNLFTGTWR
+1000 DHSDDNLFTGTWK
-1013 FSPYHHKQ
+1013 FMGYS
-1021 THEFVS
+1021 
-1027 GTDGKQLPEKIL
+1027 
-1039 NMTPG
+1039 
-1044 EVDGLVTGNTANPS
+1044 
-1058 TFTVAD
+1058 
-1064 GDKTPDTNREYQV
+1064 
-1077 GKVQV
+1077 
-1082 VDGAGSWTFKSW
+1082 
-1094 DKDSET
+1094 
-1100 VNKTDVHFV
+1100 
-1109 GTWEYN
+1109 
-1115 EPSFGKT
+1115 
-1122 HKYVSETEGME
+1122 
-1133 LPKVVTDTLPGN
+1133 
-1145 VTDAYK
+1145 
-1151 RGEVVNGDTIP
+1151 
-1162 NEVTDEDN
+1162 
-1170 DGVWTTTG
+1170 
-1178 WKTKDVTIE
+1178 
-1187 NSDPEFVAGWT
+1187 
-1198 FKANP
+1198 
-1203 HKATYEFVSGTPGKD
+1203 HKATYEFVSGTPGKE

-1229 DPADYTKGT
+1229 DPAKYTKGT

-1248 TVKDEDNDG
+1248 TVKDDDNDG
-1257 VWTFKSYDHDK
+1257 TWTFKSYDHDK

-1290 VGYEFKSTDPKR
+1290 VGYEFKSSDPKR

-1350 SSKKTIEREG
+1350 SPKKTIEREG

-1377 YKFTSGTSGR
+1377 YKFTSGTPGK

-1398 KDNKIYV
+1398 KDDKTYV
-1405 TGSKVKSNKPSKTEV
+1405 TGSKVKSKVPSKTEV

-1470 ATTTAPVVGGITAI
+1470 ATTVAPAVGGIAAI

>member
-1 MFTIRKEYMDKRY
+1 MDKRY

-24 GLMAATLLSNV
+24 GLMAAALLSNV
-35 SGVAKYAYAETTPTA
+35 SGVAKYAYAETPTTA

-73 YEVIHKDPTT
+73 YEVVHKDPTT

-186 AAGENGVVQFTNYN
+186 AASENGVVQFTNYN

-259 SYVNKAKGDGAG
+259 NSVNKLKGDGAG

-281 DAQASKIIFNR
+281 DSQASKIIFNR
-292 NFASRLTRPSDNNG
+292 NFAARLTRPSDNNG
-306 TMVINPPANSIG
+306 TMVVNPPANSTG
-318 GNSLDWMYNTTGAT
+318 GNSLDWMYNTTGTT

-348 ASGTD
+348 ASGTN

-445 TIDTTGQKLKV
+445 TIDTTGQRLKV

-599 GHFIGTWAFTPNAYA
+599 GHFIGIWAFTPNAYA
-614 QTYKYVMSDGSTVPA
+614 QTYKYVMSDGSAVPA

-649 AANPLAPAAENA
+649 AANPLAPAAENV

-669 DASKTQVKLPHGYAD
+669 DATKTQVKLPHGYAD

-747 TINADDFQIPAENVV
+747 TINADTFQIPAENVV
-762 SSTNPLYDASKVQY
+762 PSTNPLYDANKVQY

-819 FESVDGTPLPTE
+819 FESVDGTPLPGE

-898 DHADVTFTLKWSY
+898 DHGDVTFTLKWSY
-911 SEYKFGKQ
+911 QEYKFGKQ

-931 QGIKDITPGN
+931 QGIKDITPASV
-941 IENQYKPNEVI
+941 ENQYKPNEVI

-988 EFIGW
+988 EFVSW

-1000 DHSDDNLFTGTWR
+1000 DHSDDNLFTGTWK
-1013 FSPYHHKQ
+1013 FMGYS
-1021 THEFVS
+1021 
-1027 GTDGKQLPEKIL
+1027 
-1039 NMTPG
+1039 
-1044 EVDGLVTGNTANPS
+1044 
-1058 TFTVAD
+1058 
-1064 GDKTPDTNREYQV
+1064 
-1077 GKVQV
+1077 
-1082 VDGAGSWTFKSW
+1082 
-1094 DKDSET
+1094 
-1100 VNKTDVHFV
+1100 
-1109 GTWEYN
+1109 
-1115 EPSFGKT
+1115 
-1122 HKYVSETEGME
+1122 
-1133 LPKVVTDTLPGN
+1133 
-1145 VTDAYK
+1145 
-1151 RGEVVNGDTIP
+1151 
-1162 NEVTDEDN
+1162 
-1170 DGVWTTTG
+1170 
-1178 WKTKDVTIE
+1178 
-1187 NSDPEFVAGWT
+1187 
-1198 FKANP
+1198 
-1203 HKATYEFVSGTPGKD
+1203 HKATYEFVSGTPGKE

-1229 DPADYTKGT
+1229 DPAKYTKGT

-1257 VWTFKSYDHDK
+1257 TWTFKSYDHDK

-1350 SSKKTIEREG
+1350 SPKKTIEREG

-1377 YKFTSGTSGR
+1377 YKFTSGTPGK

-1398 KDNKIYV
+1398 KDDKTYV
-1405 TGSKVKSNKPSKTEV
+1405 TGSKVKSNTPSKTEV

-1446 GEWVFEADPEPA
+1446 GEWVFEADPAPTPEPQ

-1470 ATTTAPVVGGITAI
+1470 ATTVAPVVGGIAAI

>member
-1 MFTIRKEYMDKRY
+1 MFTIRKEYMDKHY

-35 SGVAKYAYAETTPTA
+35 SGIVKSAYAETPNTA

-73 YEVIHKDPTT
+73 YEVVHKDPTT

-159 TSYASTSTRERR
+159 TSYAATSTRERR

-259 SYVNKAKGDGAG
+259 SYVNKAKGDGSG
-271 QNEMFELPNA
+271 QNETFELPNA
-281 DAQASKIIFNR
+281 DSQASKIIFNR
-292 NFASRLTRPSDNNG
+292 NFAARLTRPSDNNG

-614 QTYKYVMSDGSTVPA
+614 QTYKYVMSDGSAVPA

-649 AANPLAPAAENA
+649 AANPLAPAAENV

-747 TINADDFQIPAENVV
+747 TINADTFQIPAENVV
-762 SSTNPLYDASKVQY
+762 PSTNPLYDANKVQY

-837 ASSNGYEDGT
+837 TSSNGYEDGT

-861 VDASDKLY
+861 VDTSDKLY

-898 DHADVTFTLKWSY
+898 DHGDVTFTLKWSY
-911 SEYKFGKQ
+911 QEYKFGKQ

-931 QGIKDITPGN
+931 QGIKDITPASV
-941 IENQYKPNEVI
+941 ENQYKPNEVI

-1000 DHSDDNLFTGTWR
+1000 DHSDDNLFTGTWK
-1013 FSPYHHKQ
+1013 FMGYS
-1021 THEFVS
+1021 
-1027 GTDGKQLPEKIL
+1027 
-1039 NMTPG
+1039 
-1044 EVDGLVTGNTANPS
+1044 
-1058 TFTVAD
+1058 
-1064 GDKTPDTNREYQV
+1064 
-1077 GKVQV
+1077 
-1082 VDGAGSWTFKSW
+1082 
-1094 DKDSET
+1094 
-1100 VNKTDVHFV
+1100 
-1109 GTWEYN
+1109 
-1115 EPSFGKT
+1115 
-1122 HKYVSETEGME
+1122 
-1133 LPKVVTDTLPGN
+1133 
-1145 VTDAYK
+1145 
-1151 RGEVVNGDTIP
+1151 
-1162 NEVTDEDN
+1162 
-1170 DGVWTTTG
+1170 
-1178 WKTKDVTIE
+1178 
-1187 NSDPEFVAGWT
+1187 
-1198 FKANP
+1198 
-1203 HKATYEFVSGTPGKD
+1203 HKATYEFVSGTPGKE

-1229 DPADYTKGT
+1229 DPAKYTKGT

-1257 VWTFKSYDHDK
+1257 TWTFKSYDHDK
-1268 QTVEKSDIKF
+1268 QTIEKSDIKF

-1290 VGYEFKSTDPKR
+1290 VGYEFKSSDPKR

-1350 SSKKTIEREG
+1350 SPKKTIEREG

-1377 YKFTSGTSGR
+1377 YKFTSGTPGK

-1398 KDNKIYV
+1398 KDDKTYV
-1405 TGSKVKSNKPSKTEV
+1405 TGSKVKSTKPSKTEV
-1420 KVDGGTWKFKEFP
+1420 KVDDGTWKFKEFP
-1433 PELTIDKK
+1433 PELIIDKK

-1446 GEWVFEADPEPA
+1446 GEWVFEADPAPTPEPQ

-1470 ATTTAPVVGGITAI
+1470 ATTVVPAVGGIAAI
-1484 MTSILAFFGIKRKS
+1484 VTSILAFFGIKRKS

>member
-1 MFTIRKEYMDKRY
+1 MDKRY

-35 SGVAKYAYAETTPTA
+35 SGIVKSAYAETPTTA

-186 AAGENGVVQFTNYN
+186 AAGENGVVQFSNYN
-200 FYTGEPNAAP
+200 FYTSEPGAAP

-281 DAQASKIIFNR
+281 DSQASKIIFNR
-292 NFASRLTRPSDNNG
+292 NFAARLTRPSDNNG

-318 GNSLDWMYNTTGAT
+318 GNSMDWMYNTTGAT

-438 KLPPNKY
+438 KLPASRY
-445 TIDTTGQKLKV
+445 TVDTTGQKLKV
-456 NIDKSQL
+456 NIDRSQL

-614 QTYKYVMSDGSTVPA
+614 QTYKYVMSDGSAVPA

-635 PARVGDLVDGTNVT
+635 PARVGDLIDGTNVT
-649 AANPLAPAAENA
+649 ATNPLAPAAENV

-669 DASKTQVKLPHGYAD
+669 DATKTQVKLPHGYAN
-684 FIGWD
+684 FVNWD

-726 LPAGITAITPA
+726 LPAGITALTPA

-762 SSTNPLYDASKVQY
+762 PSTNPLYDASKVQY

-837 ASSNGYEDGT
+837 ASSSGYEDGT
-847 VLNADTFEVPAANK
+847 VLNADTFEVPTANK
-861 VDASDKLY
+861 VDANDKLY

-898 DHADVTFTLKWSY
+898 DHGDVTFTLKWSY

-931 QGIKDITPGN
+931 QGIKDITPAN
-941 IENQYKPNEVI
+941 VENQYKPNEVI
-952 TADGFEVPADKK
+952 TADSFEVPADKK

-988 EFIGW
+988 EFVSW

-1000 DHSDDNLFTGTWR
+1000 DHSDDNLFTGTWK
-1013 FSPYHHKQ
+1013 F
-1021 THEFVS
+1021 
-1027 GTDGKQLPEKIL
+1027 
-1039 NMTPG
+1039 
-1044 EVDGLVTGNTANPS
+1044 
-1058 TFTVAD
+1058 
-1064 GDKTPDTNREYQV
+1064 
-1077 GKVQV
+1077 
-1082 VDGAGSWTFKSW
+1082 
-1094 DKDSET
+1094 
-1100 VNKTDVHFV
+1100 
-1109 GTWEYN
+1109 
-1115 EPSFGKT
+1115 
-1122 HKYVSETEGME
+1122 
-1133 LPKVVTDTLPGN
+1133 
-1145 VTDAYK
+1145 
-1151 RGEVVNGDTIP
+1151 NGY
-1162 NEVTDEDN
+1162 
-1170 DGVWTTTG
+1170 
-1178 WKTKDVTIE
+1178 
-1187 NSDPEFVAGWT
+1187 S
-1198 FKANP
+1198 
-1203 HKATYEFVSGTPGKD
+1203 HKATYEFVSGTPGKE

-1229 DPADYTKGT
+1229 DPAEYTKGT

-1257 VWTFKSYDHDK
+1257 TWTFKSYDHDK

-1350 SSKKTIEREG
+1350 SPKKTIEREG

-1377 YKFTSGTSGR
+1377 YKFTSGTPGK

-1398 KDNKIYV
+1398 KDDKTYV
-1405 TGSKVKSNKPSKTEV
+1405 TGSKVKSTKPTKTEV

-1458 KPAAKPVPKTGD
+1458 KPATKPVPKTGD
-1470 ATTTAPVVGGITAI
+1470 ATTVAPAVGGIAAI

>member
-1 MFTIRKEYMDKRY
+1 MFTIRKEYMDKHY
-14 NSPGRRAIVA
+14 SSPGRRAIVA

-35 SGVAKYAYAETTPTA
+35 SGIVKSAYAETPNTA

-73 YEVIHKDPTT
+73 YEVVHKDPTT

-281 DAQASKIIFNR
+281 DSQASKIIFNR
-292 NFASRLTRPSDNNG
+292 NFAARLTRPSDNNG

-614 QTYKYVMSDGSTVPA
+614 QTYKYVMSDGSAVPA

-635 PARVGDLVDGTNVT
+635 PARVGDLVDGTNVI
-649 AANPLAPAAENA
+649 AANPLAPAAENV

-669 DASKTQVKLPHGYAD
+669 DATKTQVKLPHGYAN
-684 FIGWD
+684 FISWD

-747 TINADDFQIPAENVV
+747 TINADEFQIPAENVV
-762 SSTNPLYDASKVQY
+762 PSTNPLYDANKVQY

-781 VWTADDAWDKS
+781 VWTADDSWDKS

-819 FESVDGTPLPTE
+819 FESVDGTPLPSE

-898 DHADVTFTLKWSY
+898 DHGDVTFTLKWSY
-911 SEYKFGKQ
+911 QEYKFGKQ

-931 QGIKDITPGN
+931 QGIKDITPASV
-941 IENQYKPNEVI
+941 ENQYKPNEVI
-952 TADGFEVPADKK
+952 TADGFEVPADKV
-964 PADGTEYADASK
+964 PAAGTEYADASK

-1000 DHSDDNLFTGTWR
+1000 DHSDDNLFTGTWK
-1013 FSPYHHKQ
+1013 F
-1021 THEFVS
+1021 
-1027 GTDGKQLPEKIL
+1027 
-1039 NMTPG
+1039 
-1044 EVDGLVTGNTANPS
+1044 
-1058 TFTVAD
+1058 
-1064 GDKTPDTNREYQV
+1064 
-1077 GKVQV
+1077 
-1082 VDGAGSWTFKSW
+1082 
-1094 DKDSET
+1094 
-1100 VNKTDVHFV
+1100 
-1109 GTWEYN
+1109 
-1115 EPSFGKT
+1115 
-1122 HKYVSETEGME
+1122 
-1133 LPKVVTDTLPGN
+1133 
-1145 VTDAYK
+1145 
-1151 RGEVVNGDTIP
+1151 NGY
-1162 NEVTDEDN
+1162 
-1170 DGVWTTTG
+1170 
-1178 WKTKDVTIE
+1178 
-1187 NSDPEFVAGWT
+1187 S
-1198 FKANP
+1198 
-1203 HKATYEFVSGTPGKD
+1203 HKATYEFVSGTPGKE

-1229 DPADYTKGT
+1229 DPAEYTKGT

-1248 TVKDEDNDG
+1248 TIKDEDNDG
-1257 VWTFKSYDHDK
+1257 TWTFKSYDHDK

-1350 SSKKTIEREG
+1350 SPKKTIEREG

-1377 YKFTSGTSGR
+1377 YKFTSGTPGK

-1398 KDNKIYV
+1398 KDDKTYV

-1446 GEWVFEADPEPA
+1446 GEWVFEADPAPTPEPQ

-1470 ATTTAPVVGGITAI
+1470 ATTVAPAVGGIAAI

>member
-1 MFTIRKEYMDKRY
+1 MKKSKFVFNK
-14 NSPGRRAIVA
+14 AVAA
-24 GLMAATLLSNV
+24 GLMLTSIVSPFVTNPATAHAAEPV
-35 SGVAKYAYAETTPTA
+35 

-59 AKLKLQ
+59 SKLQLQ

-73 YEVIHKDPTT
+73 YEIVHQDPTT
-83 QINTFD
+83 KINMFD
-89 SSAYFSQPG
+89 MSAYHTQP
-98 NGWAPTSIIQFSSQI
+98 NSAWTPFNIIQFSSQI
-113 DKSKDHIVID
+113 DKSKDHIEID

-138 RQTNV
+138 KQTNV
-143 RMKVNRVY
+143 RVKVNKVY
-151 YDAIDYSG
+151 YDAVDYSG
-159 TSYASTSTRERR
+159 TSWASKGSREAR
-171 MSKPGDEVMF
+171 MNAPQNEVMF
-181 AELDN
+181 GELDD
-186 AAGENGVVQFTNYN
+186 ATAETGLMQFTNYN
-200 FYTGEPNAAP
+200 FYTTEPNFAP
-210 YVHPVQGSKQNT
+210 YTHAKPGSSQNA
-222 LNSWYTMRADVTYT
+222 LMSMYTMRADVTYT

-249 VVPVGDLDVI
+249 VMPVADIDVI
-259 SYVNKAKGDGAG
+259 NWATKNGSRAAN
-271 QNEMFELPNA
+271 QNEMFGLPNA
-281 DAQASKIIFNR
+281 SEQASKVIFNQG
-292 NFASRLTRPSDNNG
+292 FGGRLTTPESNNG
-306 TMVINPPANSIG
+306 NMLVDPPKGSVG
-318 GNSLDWMYNTTGAT
+318 GNTNDWMYNTTGTT

-353 FGVYVEHPAV
+353 FGVFVEHPQSE
-363 DPVKK
+363 PVKK

-376 YQDGKL
+376 YTDDTL
-382 VYTIQS
+382 EYTIQAAV
-388 TIPKVGT
+388 PKVGT
-395 DVIDDIDEFSIDD
+395 DVIDAIDSFSIED
-408 LLDNRLKNV
+408 LLDNRLKDV
-417 TVKGVYVTD
+417 EVKGVYTTD
-426 SEDADPSTADWR
+426 SEDANPGVAEWT
-438 KLPPNKY
+438 KLSGTQY
-445 TIDTTGQKLKV
+445 TIDTTGNRLKV
-456 NIDKSQL
+456 DINKRLL
-463 GHKQVK
+463 GHKQFKVVFVVK
-469 VIFETDTLA
+469 TQSH
-478 TDLSADT
+478 DLMADT
-485 SIINNQATVHTDDVP
+485 SIINNQAISHSDDVP
-500 SKSNVTRTQPT
+500 SKSNVVRTQPT
-511 YKFDHEFVAEDGSQL
+511 LMYDHEFESEDGSEL
-526 PGDVTTLT
+526 PQDVKTLT
-534 PGTTEDITPGTTV
+534 PASTEDITPGTTV

-552 TVPDAS
+552 SVPETS
-558 KPDTS
+558 KPNAT
-563 YKGYD
+563 YNGYD
-568 ASKVQV
+568 AGKVQV
-574 KDDAKNGVWSFK
+574 KDDAKNGVWTFK
-586 SWDKAN
+586 SWDKQS
-592 ETLDHKN
+592 ETLDKKN

-614 QTYKYVMSDGSTVPA
+614 QTYKYVMSDGGAVPA

-649 AANPLAPAAENA
+649 AANPLAPAAENV

-669 DASKTQVKLPHGYAD
+669 DATKTQVKLPHGYAN
-684 FIGWD
+684 FISWD

-762 SSTNPLYDASKVQY
+762 PSTNPLYDAAKVQY

-819 FESVDGTPLPTE
+819 FESFDGTPLPSE

-837 ASSNGYEDGT
+837 VSSSGYEDGT

-898 DHADVTFTLKWSY
+898 DHGDVTFTLKWSY

-931 QGIKDITPGN
+931 QGIKDITPAN
-941 IENQYKPNEVI
+941 VENQYKPNEVI

-976 KQFVDTERDGVW
+976 KQFVDIERDGVW
-988 EFIGW
+988 EFVSW

-1000 DHSDDNLFTGTWR
+1000 DHSDDNLFTGTWK
-1013 FSPYHHKQ
+1013 F
-1021 THEFVS
+1021 
-1027 GTDGKQLPEKIL
+1027 
-1039 NMTPG
+1039 
-1044 EVDGLVTGNTANPS
+1044 
-1058 TFTVAD
+1058 
-1064 GDKTPDTNREYQV
+1064 
-1077 GKVQV
+1077 
-1082 VDGAGSWTFKSW
+1082 
-1094 DKDSET
+1094 
-1100 VNKTDVHFV
+1100 
-1109 GTWEYN
+1109 
-1115 EPSFGKT
+1115 
-1122 HKYVSETEGME
+1122 
-1133 LPKVVTDTLPGN
+1133 
-1145 VTDAYK
+1145 
-1151 RGEVVNGDTIP
+1151 NGY
-1162 NEVTDEDN
+1162 
-1170 DGVWTTTG
+1170 
-1178 WKTKDVTIE
+1178 
-1187 NSDPEFVAGWT
+1187 S
-1198 FKANP
+1198 
-1203 HKATYEFVSGTPGKD
+1203 HKATYEFVSGTPGKE

-1238 EVPAKSEFEK
+1238 EVLAKSEFEK

-1257 VWTFKSYDHDK
+1257 TWTFKSYDHDK
-1268 QTVEKSDIKF
+1268 QTIEKSDIKF

-1350 SSKKTIEREG
+1350 SPKKTIEREG

-1377 YKFTSGTSGR
+1377 YKFTSGTPGK

-1398 KDNKIYV
+1398 KDDKTYV
-1405 TGSKVKSNKPSKTEV
+1405 TGSKVKSKVPSKTEV

-1446 GEWVFEADPEPA
+1446 GEWVFEADPAPTPEPQ
-1458 KPAAKPVPKTGD
+1458 KPVPATGQEEVSPFGI
-1470 ATTTAPVVGGITAI
+1470 AGGIAAI
-1484 MTSILAFFGIKRKS
+1484 AAAALAFIGYKRSKR
-1498 DD
+1498 DDDIEK

>member
-1 MFTIRKEYMDKRY
+1 MDKRY

-35 SGVAKYAYAETTPTA
+35 SGIVKSAYAETPTTA

-73 YEVIHKDPTT
+73 YEVVHKDPTT

-259 SYVNKAKGDGAG
+259 SYVNKAKGDGSG

-281 DAQASKIIFNR
+281 DSQASKIIFNR
-292 NFASRLTRPSDNNG
+292 NFAARLTRPSDNNG
-306 TMVINPPANSIG
+306 TMVINPPANSTG

-426 SEDADPSTADWR
+426 SEDADPSTADWQ

-526 PGDVTTLT
+526 PGDITTLT

-614 QTYKYVMSDGSTVPA
+614 QTYKYVMSDGSAVPA

-649 AANPLAPAAENA
+649 AVNPLAPAAESV

-669 DASKTQVKLPHGYAD
+669 DTTKTQVKLPHGYAD

-726 LPAGITAITPA
+726 LPAGITALTPA

-747 TINADDFQIPAENVV
+747 TINADDFQIPADHVV
-762 SSTNPLYDASKVQY
+762 PATNPLYDANKVQY

-781 VWTADDAWDKS
+781 VWTADDTWDKS

-819 FESVDGTPLPTE
+819 FESVDGTPLPSE

-898 DHADVTFTLKWSY
+898 DHGDVTFTLKWSY
-911 SEYKFGKQ
+911 TEYKFGKQ

-931 QGIKDITPGN
+931 QGIKDIIPASV
-941 IENQYKPNEVI
+941 ENQYKSNEVI
-952 TADGFEVPADKK
+952 TADSFEVPADKK
-964 PADGTEYADASK
+964 PADGTDYADASK

-988 EFIGW
+988 EFVSW
-993 DKDNITV
+993 DKYNITV
-1000 DHSDDNLFTGTWR
+1000 DHSDDNLFTGTWK
-1013 FSPYHHKQ
+1013 FMGYS
-1021 THEFVS
+1021 
-1027 GTDGKQLPEKIL
+1027 
-1039 NMTPG
+1039 
-1044 EVDGLVTGNTANPS
+1044 
-1058 TFTVAD
+1058 
-1064 GDKTPDTNREYQV
+1064 
-1077 GKVQV
+1077 
-1082 VDGAGSWTFKSW
+1082 
-1094 DKDSET
+1094 
-1100 VNKTDVHFV
+1100 
-1109 GTWEYN
+1109 
-1115 EPSFGKT
+1115 
-1122 HKYVSETEGME
+1122 
-1133 LPKVVTDTLPGN
+1133 
-1145 VTDAYK
+1145 
-1151 RGEVVNGDTIP
+1151 
-1162 NEVTDEDN
+1162 
-1170 DGVWTTTG
+1170 
-1178 WKTKDVTIE
+1178 
-1187 NSDPEFVAGWT
+1187 
-1198 FKANP
+1198 

-1224 DMTPT
+1224 DITPT

-1248 TVKDEDNDG
+1248 TIKDEDNDG
-1257 VWTFKSYDHDK
+1257 TWTFKSYDHDK
-1268 QTVEKSDIKF
+1268 QTIEKSDIKF

-1350 SSKKTIEREG
+1350 SPKKTIEREG

-1377 YKFTSGTSGR
+1377 YKFTSGTPGK

-1398 KDNKIYV
+1398 KDDKTYV
-1405 TGSKVKSNKPSKTEV
+1405 TGSKVKSNEPSKTEV

-1446 GEWVFEADPEPA
+1446 GEWVFEADPAPTPEPQ

-1470 ATTTAPVVGGITAI
+1470 ATTVAPAVGGIAAI

>member
-1 MFTIRKEYMDKRY
+1 MDKRY

-35 SGVAKYAYAETTPTA
+35 SGVAKYAYAETPTTA

-73 YEVIHKDPTT
+73 YEVVHKDPTT

-181 AELDN
+181 GELDN
-186 AAGENGVVQFTNYN
+186 AAAENGVFQFTNYN

-259 SYVNKAKGDGAG
+259 NYVNKAKGDGAG

-281 DAQASKIIFNR
+281 DSQASKIIFNR
-292 NFASRLTRPSDNNG
+292 NFAARLTRPSDNNG

-395 DVIDDIDEFSIDD
+395 DVIDDIDEFSIED

-438 KLPPNKY
+438 KLPASRY
-445 TIDTTGQKLKV
+445 SVDTTGQRLKV

-614 QTYKYVMSDGSTVPA
+614 QTYKYVMSDGSAVPA

-649 AANPLAPAAENA
+649 AANPLAPAAENV

-669 DASKTQVKLPHGYAD
+669 DATKTQVKLPHGYAD
-684 FIGWD
+684 FISWD

-747 TINADDFQIPAENVV
+747 TINADNFQIPADHVV
-762 SSTNPLYDASKVQY
+762 SATNPLYDANKVQY

-837 ASSNGYEDGT
+837 ASSDGYEDGT

-861 VDASDKLY
+861 VDTSDKLY

-880 GMGVWTAEPAWD
+880 GMGVWTAEPTWD

-898 DHADVTFTLKWSY
+898 DHGDVTFTLKWSY

-931 QGIKDITPGN
+931 QGIKDITPASV
-941 IENQYKPNEVI
+941 ENQYKPNEVI

-964 PADGTEYADASK
+964 PTDGTEYADASK

-1000 DHSDDNLFTGTWR
+1000 DHSDDNLFTGTWK
-1013 FSPYHHKQ
+1013 FMGYS
-1021 THEFVS
+1021 
-1027 GTDGKQLPEKIL
+1027 
-1039 NMTPG
+1039 
-1044 EVDGLVTGNTANPS
+1044 
-1058 TFTVAD
+1058 
-1064 GDKTPDTNREYQV
+1064 
-1077 GKVQV
+1077 
-1082 VDGAGSWTFKSW
+1082 
-1094 DKDSET
+1094 
-1100 VNKTDVHFV
+1100 
-1109 GTWEYN
+1109 
-1115 EPSFGKT
+1115 
-1122 HKYVSETEGME
+1122 
-1133 LPKVVTDTLPGN
+1133 
-1145 VTDAYK
+1145 
-1151 RGEVVNGDTIP
+1151 
-1162 NEVTDEDN
+1162 
-1170 DGVWTTTG
+1170 
-1178 WKTKDVTIE
+1178 
-1187 NSDPEFVAGWT
+1187 
-1198 FKANP
+1198 
-1203 HKATYEFVSGTPGKD
+1203 HKATYEFVSGTPGKN

-1229 DPADYTKGT
+1229 DPAKYTKGT

-1257 VWTFKSYDHDK
+1257 TWTFKSYDHDK
-1268 QTVEKSDIKF
+1268 QTIEKSDIKF

-1350 SSKKTIEREG
+1350 SPKKTIEREG

-1377 YKFTSGTSGR
+1377 YKFTSGTPGK

-1398 KDNKIYV
+1398 KDDKTYV
-1405 TGSKVKSNKPSKTEV
+1405 TGSKVKSNKPSKIEV

-1441 DGEFA
+1441 DGEFT
-1446 GEWVFEADPEPA
+1446 GEWVFEADQAPTPEPQ

-1470 ATTTAPVVGGITAI
+1470 ATTTAPVVGGIAAI

>member
-1 MFTIRKEYMDKRY
+1 MDKRY

-35 SGVAKYAYAETTPTA
+35 SGIAKYAYAQTPTTA

-138 RQTNV
+138 KQTNV
-143 RMKVNRVY
+143 RVKVNRVY

-171 MSKPGDEVMF
+171 MSKSEDEVMF
-181 AELDN
+181 GELDN
-186 AAGENGVVQFTNYN
+186 AAGENGVFQFTNYN

-222 LNSWYTMRADVTYT
+222 LSSWYTMRADVTYT

-249 VVPVGDLDVI
+249 VVPVGDIDVI
-259 SYVNKAKGDGAG
+259 NWVNKQKGDGAG
-271 QNEMFELPNA
+271 QNESFELPNA
-281 DAQASKIIFNR
+281 DSQAAKIIFNQG
-292 NFASRLTRPSDNNG
+292 FAARLTQPSNNNG

-318 GNSLDWMYNTTGAT
+318 GNSLDWMYNTTGTT
-332 IRSRSNSLTFT
+332 IRSRNNSLTFT
-343 SGSAD
+343 SASAD

-368 VDKTRIAS
+368 VDKSRIAS

-445 TIDTTGQKLKV
+445 TVDTTGQKLKV

-574 KDDAKNGVWSFK
+574 KDDTKNGVWSFK

-614 QTYKYVMSDGSTVPA
+614 QTYKYVMSDGSAVPA

-635 PARVGDLVDGTNVT
+635 PARVGDLIDGTNVT
-649 AANPLAPAAENA
+649 AANPLAPAAENV

-669 DASKTQVKLPHGYAD
+669 DATKTQVKLPHGYAN

-747 TINADDFQIPAENVV
+747 TINAGDFQIPAENVV
-762 SSTNPLYDASKVQY
+762 PSTNPLYDANKVQY

-847 VLNADTFEVPAANK
+847 VLNADTFEIPAANK

-869 QEGKTQFRSND
+869 QDGKTQFRSND

-898 DHADVTFTLKWSY
+898 DHGDVTFTLKWSY
-911 SEYKFGKQ
+911 TEYKFGKQ

-931 QGIKDITPGN
+931 QGIKDITPASV
-941 IENQYKPNEVI
+941 ENQYKPNEVI

-1000 DHSDDNLFTGTWR
+1000 DHSDDNLFTGTWK
-1013 FSPYHHKQ
+1013 FSGY
-1021 THEFVS
+1021 S
-1027 GTDGKQLPEKIL
+1027 
-1039 NMTPG
+1039 
-1044 EVDGLVTGNTANPS
+1044 
-1058 TFTVAD
+1058 
-1064 GDKTPDTNREYQV
+1064 
-1077 GKVQV
+1077 
-1082 VDGAGSWTFKSW
+1082 
-1094 DKDSET
+1094 
-1100 VNKTDVHFV
+1100 
-1109 GTWEYN
+1109 
-1115 EPSFGKT
+1115 
-1122 HKYVSETEGME
+1122 
-1133 LPKVVTDTLPGN
+1133 
-1145 VTDAYK
+1145 
-1151 RGEVVNGDTIP
+1151 
-1162 NEVTDEDN
+1162 
-1170 DGVWTTTG
+1170 
-1178 WKTKDVTIE
+1178 
-1187 NSDPEFVAGWT
+1187 
-1198 FKANP
+1198 
-1203 HKATYEFVSGTPGKD
+1203 HKATYEFVSGTPGKE

-1229 DPADYTKGT
+1229 DPAKYTKGT

-1257 VWTFKSYDHDK
+1257 TWTFKSYDHDK

-1290 VGYEFKSTDPKR
+1290 VGYEFKSSDPKR

-1350 SSKKTIEREG
+1350 SPKKTIEREG

-1377 YKFTSGTSGR
+1377 YKFTSGTPGK

-1398 KDNKIYV
+1398 KDDKTYV
-1405 TGSKVKSNKPSKTEV
+1405 TGSKVKSNKPTKTEV

-1446 GEWVFEADPEPA
+1446 GEWVFEADPAPTPEPQ

-1470 ATTTAPVVGGITAI
+1470 TTTVAPAVGGIAAI
-1484 MTSILAFFGIKRKS
+1484 VTSVLAFFGIKRKS

>member
-35 SGVAKYAYAETTPTA
+35 SGIVKSAYAETPNTA

-73 YEVIHKDPTT
+73 YEVVHKDPTT

-281 DAQASKIIFNR
+281 DSQAAKIIFNR
-292 NFASRLTRPSDNNG
+292 NFAARLTRPSDNNG
-306 TMVINPPANSIG
+306 TMVINPPTNSIG
-318 GNSLDWMYNTTGAT
+318 GNSLDWMYNITGAT

-445 TIDTTGQKLKV
+445 TIDTTEQRLKV

-568 ASKVQV
+568 ANKVQV

-614 QTYKYVMSDGSTVPA
+614 QTYKYVMSDGSAVPA

-649 AANPLAPAAENA
+649 AANPLAPAAENV

-669 DASKTQVKLPHGYAD
+669 DATKTQVKLPHGYAD

-726 LPAGITAITPA
+726 LPAGITALTPA
-737 TVNDQYHDGD
+737 TVSDQYHDGD
-747 TINADDFQIPAENVV
+747 TINADSFQIPADHVV
-762 SSTNPLYDASKVQY
+762 PATNPLYDASKVQY

-819 FESVDGTPLPTE
+819 FESVDGTPLPSE

-898 DHADVTFTLKWSY
+898 DHGDVTFTLKWSY

-931 QGIKDITPGN
+931 QGIKDITPAN
-941 IENQYKPNEVI
+941 VENQYKPNEVI

-964 PADGTEYADASK
+964 PADGTEYVDASK

-988 EFIGW
+988 EFVSW

-1000 DHSDDNLFTGTWR
+1000 DHSDDNLFTGTWK
-1013 FSPYHHKQ
+1013 F
-1021 THEFVS
+1021 
-1027 GTDGKQLPEKIL
+1027 
-1039 NMTPG
+1039 
-1044 EVDGLVTGNTANPS
+1044 
-1058 TFTVAD
+1058 
-1064 GDKTPDTNREYQV
+1064 
-1077 GKVQV
+1077 
-1082 VDGAGSWTFKSW
+1082 
-1094 DKDSET
+1094 
-1100 VNKTDVHFV
+1100 
-1109 GTWEYN
+1109 
-1115 EPSFGKT
+1115 
-1122 HKYVSETEGME
+1122 
-1133 LPKVVTDTLPGN
+1133 
-1145 VTDAYK
+1145 
-1151 RGEVVNGDTIP
+1151 NGY
-1162 NEVTDEDN
+1162 
-1170 DGVWTTTG
+1170 
-1178 WKTKDVTIE
+1178 
-1187 NSDPEFVAGWT
+1187 S
-1198 FKANP
+1198 

-1229 DPADYTKGT
+1229 DPAKYTKGT

-1248 TVKDEDNDG
+1248 TVKDDENDG
-1257 VWTFKSYDHDK
+1257 TWTFKSYDHDK

-1350 SSKKTIEREG
+1350 SPKKTIEREG

-1377 YKFTSGTSGR
+1377 YKFTSGTPGK

-1398 KDNKIYV
+1398 KDDKTYV
-1405 TGSKVKSNKPSKTEV
+1405 TGSKVKSNTPSKTEV

-1470 ATTTAPVVGGITAI
+1470 ATTVAPAVGGIAAI
-1484 MTSILAFFGIKRKS
+1484 VTSILAFFGIKRKS

>member
-35 SGVAKYAYAETTPTA
+35 SGIVKSAYAETPNTA

-73 YEVIHKDPTT
+73 YEVVHKDPTT

-89 SSAYFSQPG
+89 SSAYFSQPN

-186 AAGENGVVQFTNYN
+186 AAGENGIVQFTNYN
-200 FYTGEPNAAP
+200 RYTGEPNAAP

-249 VVPVGDLDVI
+249 VVPVGDIDVI
-259 SYVNKAKGDGAG
+259 NSVNKLKGDGAG

-281 DAQASKIIFNR
+281 DSQASKIIFNR
-292 NFASRLTRPSDNNG
+292 NFAARLTRPSDNNG
-306 TMVINPPANSIG
+306 TMVVNPPAKSTG
-318 GNSLDWMYNTTGAT
+318 GNSLDWIYNTTGTT

-438 KLPPNKY
+438 KLPASRY
-445 TIDTTGQKLKV
+445 TVDTTGQRLKV

-463 GHKQVK
+463 GHKQAK

-614 QTYKYVMSDGSTVPA
+614 QTYKYVMSDGSAVPA

-649 AANPLAPAAENA
+649 AANPLAPAAENV

-669 DASKTQVKLPHGYAD
+669 DATKTQVKLPHGYAD

-737 TVNDQYHDGD
+737 TVTDQYHDGD
-747 TINADDFQIPAENVV
+747 TINADEFQIPADHVV
-762 SSTNPLYDASKVQY
+762 STTNPLYDASKVQY

-861 VDASDKLY
+861 VDTSDKLY

-898 DHADVTFTLKWSY
+898 DHGDVTFTLKWSY
-911 SEYKFGKQ
+911 QEYKFGKQ

-931 QGIKDITPGN
+931 QGIKDITPASV
-941 IENQYKPNEVI
+941 ENQYKPNEVI

-988 EFIGW
+988 EFVSW

-1000 DHSDDNLFTGTWR
+1000 DHSDDNLFTGTWK
-1013 FSPYHHKQ
+1013 FMGYSH
-1021 THEFVS
+1021 
-1027 GTDGKQLPEKIL
+1027 
-1039 NMTPG
+1039 
-1044 EVDGLVTGNTANPS
+1044 
-1058 TFTVAD
+1058 
-1064 GDKTPDTNREYQV
+1064 
-1077 GKVQV
+1077 
-1082 VDGAGSWTFKSW
+1082 
-1094 DKDSET
+1094 
-1100 VNKTDVHFV
+1100 
-1109 GTWEYN
+1109 
-1115 EPSFGKT
+1115 
-1122 HKYVSETEGME
+1122 
-1133 LPKVVTDTLPGN
+1133 
-1145 VTDAYK
+1145 
-1151 RGEVVNGDTIP
+1151 
-1162 NEVTDEDN
+1162 
-1170 DGVWTTTG
+1170 
-1178 WKTKDVTIE
+1178 
-1187 NSDPEFVAGWT
+1187 
-1198 FKANP
+1198 KAN
-1203 HKATYEFVSGTPGKD
+1203 YEFVSGTPGKD

-1229 DPADYTKGT
+1229 DPAKYTKGT

-1257 VWTFKSYDHDK
+1257 TWTFKSYDHDK

-1290 VGYEFKSTDPKR
+1290 VGYEFKSADPKR

-1350 SSKKTIEREG
+1350 SPKKTIEREG

-1377 YKFTSGTSGR
+1377 YKFTSGTPGK

-1398 KDNKIYV
+1398 KDDKTYV
-1405 TGSKVKSNKPSKTEV
+1405 TGSKVKSSKPSKTEV

-1446 GEWVFEADPEPA
+1446 GEWVFEADSEPA

-1470 ATTTAPVVGGITAI
+1470 VTTAAPAVGGIAAI
-1484 MTSILAFFGIKRKS
+1484 LTSILAFFGIKRKS

>member
-35 SGVAKYAYAETTPTA
+35 SGIVKSAYAETPTTA

-200 FYTGEPNAAP
+200 FYTSEPGSAP

-281 DAQASKIIFNR
+281 DSQASKIIFNR
-292 NFASRLTRPSDNNG
+292 NFAARLTRPSDNNG

-332 IRSRSNSLTFT
+332 IRSRSNSLTFP

-526 PGDVTTLT
+526 PSDVTTLT

-614 QTYKYVMSDGSTVPA
+614 QTYKYVMSDGSAVPA

-649 AANPLAPAAENA
+649 AANPLAPAAENV

-669 DASKTQVKLPHGYAD
+669 DATKTQVKLPHGYTD

-726 LPAGITAITPA
+726 LPAGITALTPA
-737 TVNDQYHDGD
+737 TVNDQYRDGD
-747 TINADDFQIPAENVV
+747 TINADSFQIPAENVV
-762 SSTNPLYDASKVQY
+762 PSTNPLYDANKVQY

-819 FESVDGTPLPTE
+819 FESVDGTPLPSE

-837 ASSNGYEDGT
+837 ASSNGYDDGT
-847 VLNADTFEVPAANK
+847 VLNADTFEVPVANK

-898 DHADVTFTLKWSY
+898 DHGDVTFTLKWSY

-931 QGIKDITPGN
+931 QGIKDITPTSV
-941 IENQYKPNEVI
+941 ENQYKPNEVI
-952 TADGFEVPADKK
+952 TADSFEVPADKV
-964 PADGTEYADASK
+964 PAAGTEYADASK

-988 EFIGW
+988 EFVSW

-1000 DHSDDNLFTGTWR
+1000 DHSDDNLFTGTWK
-1013 FSPYHHKQ
+1013 FMGYS
-1021 THEFVS
+1021 
-1027 GTDGKQLPEKIL
+1027 
-1039 NMTPG
+1039 
-1044 EVDGLVTGNTANPS
+1044 
-1058 TFTVAD
+1058 
-1064 GDKTPDTNREYQV
+1064 
-1077 GKVQV
+1077 
-1082 VDGAGSWTFKSW
+1082 
-1094 DKDSET
+1094 
-1100 VNKTDVHFV
+1100 
-1109 GTWEYN
+1109 
-1115 EPSFGKT
+1115 
-1122 HKYVSETEGME
+1122 
-1133 LPKVVTDTLPGN
+1133 
-1145 VTDAYK
+1145 
-1151 RGEVVNGDTIP
+1151 
-1162 NEVTDEDN
+1162 
-1170 DGVWTTTG
+1170 
-1178 WKTKDVTIE
+1178 
-1187 NSDPEFVAGWT
+1187 
-1198 FKANP
+1198 
-1203 HKATYEFVSGTPGKD
+1203 HKAIYEFVSGTPGKD

-1229 DPADYTKGT
+1229 DPAKYTKGT

-1248 TVKDEDNDG
+1248 AVKDEDNDG
-1257 VWTFKSYDHDK
+1257 TWTFKSYDHDK

-1350 SSKKTIEREG
+1350 SPKKTIEREG

-1377 YKFTSGTSGR
+1377 YKFTSGTPGK
-1387 ELPKEVTDLLP
+1387 ELPKEVTELLP
-1398 KDNKIYV
+1398 KDDKTYV

-1446 GEWVFEADPEPA
+1446 GEWVFEADPAPTPEPQ

-1470 ATTTAPVVGGITAI
+1470 ATTVAPAVGGIAAI

-1498 DD
+1498 DE

>member
-1 MFTIRKEYMDKRY
+1 MDKRY

-35 SGVAKYAYAETTPTA
+35 SGIVKSAYAETPNTA

-73 YEVIHKDPTT
+73 YEVVHKDPTT

-200 FYTGEPNAAP
+200 LYTGEPNAAP

-249 VVPVGDLDVI
+249 VVPVGDLDVV
-259 SYVNKAKGDGAG
+259 SYVNKAKGDGSG

-281 DAQASKIIFNR
+281 DSQASKIIFNR
-292 NFASRLTRPSDNNG
+292 NFAARLTRPSDNNG

-526 PGDVTTLT
+526 PGDITTLT

-592 ETLDHKN
+592 ETLDKKN

-614 QTYKYVMSDGSTVPA
+614 QTYKYVMSDGSAVPA

-649 AANPLAPAAENA
+649 AANPLAPAAENV

-669 DASKTQVKLPHGYAD
+669 DAAKTQVKLPHGYAD
-684 FIGWD
+684 FISWD

-726 LPAGITAITPA
+726 LPAGITALTPA

-762 SSTNPLYDASKVQY
+762 PSTNPLYDANKVQY

-911 SEYKFGKQ
+911 TEYKFGKQ

-931 QGIKDITPGN
+931 QGIKDITPASV
-941 IENQYKPNEVI
+941 ENQYKPNEVI

-988 EFIGW
+988 EFVSW

-1000 DHSDDNLFTGTWR
+1000 DHSDDNLFTGTWK
-1013 FSPYHHKQ
+1013 FMGYS
-1021 THEFVS
+1021 
-1027 GTDGKQLPEKIL
+1027 
-1039 NMTPG
+1039 
-1044 EVDGLVTGNTANPS
+1044 
-1058 TFTVAD
+1058 
-1064 GDKTPDTNREYQV
+1064 
-1077 GKVQV
+1077 
-1082 VDGAGSWTFKSW
+1082 
-1094 DKDSET
+1094 
-1100 VNKTDVHFV
+1100 
-1109 GTWEYN
+1109 
-1115 EPSFGKT
+1115 
-1122 HKYVSETEGME
+1122 
-1133 LPKVVTDTLPGN
+1133 
-1145 VTDAYK
+1145 
-1151 RGEVVNGDTIP
+1151 
-1162 NEVTDEDN
+1162 
-1170 DGVWTTTG
+1170 
-1178 WKTKDVTIE
+1178 
-1187 NSDPEFVAGWT
+1187 
-1198 FKANP
+1198 
-1203 HKATYEFVSGTPGKD
+1203 HKATYEFVSGTPDKQ

-1229 DPADYTKGT
+1229 DPAKYTKGT

-1257 VWTFKSYDHDK
+1257 TWTFKSYDHDK

-1350 SSKKTIEREG
+1350 SPKKTIEREG

-1377 YKFTSGTSGR
+1377 YKFTSGTPGK

-1398 KDNKIYV
+1398 KDDKTYV
-1405 TGSKVKSNKPSKTEV
+1405 TGSKVKSNTPSKTEV
-1420 KVDGGTWKFKEFP
+1420 KVDGGAWKFKEFP

-1446 GEWVFEADPEPA
+1446 GEWIFEANPAPTPEPQ

-1470 ATTTAPVVGGITAI
+1470 ATTVAPTVGGIAAI

-1498 DD
+1498 DE